1 MAKKHLFLRG
11 TIIRF
16 IYLSICFLAMN
27 KKFKNLFLAGAIVL
41 GLAGVAVSCTDY
53 DGDINDL
60 TERVKKLES
69 TVSDL
74 QTAINNGAVITDVT
88 PITNGVKVT
97 LSNGKSF
104 DVTNGKDGNDGKDGA
119 PGKDGS
125 VVTIGA
131 NGNWFIDGK
140 DTGFASKGDKGDKG
154 DPGKDGK
161 DGAPG
166 KDGKDG
172 NDGAPGTPGKDGVD
186 GKDALQIWYQPC
198 TDKSDANYGKWVKY
212 TYDPASKETTS
223 EVTNIDVFPEGT
235 ITAVYDEESGK
246 ITFHNVEGAKDGVVE
261 ISLLTTV
268 KSLALI
274 PEALMEGLGYIEFPY
289 AIAIPDE
296 ENDDLVFYSSGA
308 ADVTYRLNPE
318 NADVNANEWAFINRK
333 VKTIQMET
341 RSASDRKDLVSIVS
355 ENQKPV
361 VKGGEATFSIKLN
374 DFNGFPLQD
383 KLFGRDHDTDN
394 EPEDLKNDIIALQ
407 TYANGETITSDYA
420 YVGIAG
426 VYAYYGLIH
435 KDFTTEDVSPIDK
448 TPRWYRTKPIA
459 IEDPADDELF
469 APELPTPELLYTETL
484 DLKQYVTLGA
494 NGFMVDPALAEDLGI
509 DVNYKFELVNEKG
522 EVNKPFLG
530 IDKRTDQN
538 KFVTLSEDGVIAVD
552 PEFLNESTRPA
563 VNRTPQ
569 VKVTATT
576 TKGDKKYTLATCYIM
591 IRIVEKKVEP
601 EKPVT
606 YFWTATEHTVTFCGD
621 QVINFAN
628 PQTFCPDNT
637 GDNHK
642 NDKPKGDKLEV
653 TWEEVNKSVLGK
665 LGLSYE
671 AFLEAYNTDEYD
683 LYVLKI
689 DEKGDTTYLRANDP
703 TEYQLP
709 VGLSKIANAPE
720 EWATSTNVLSL
731 FVGKDVEIPSKGTIE
746 FVYKAKKNSK
756 KTPHVGFKFNYE
768 VTPKTPT
775 KHEHEFV
782 TPLKLILNPDYLLG
796 KMNVPVEARPES
808 KYIPSTKNYDEYA
821 GVRVKGKA
829 DADKNFTYSSSLI
842 EHFEEYGKN
851 IKIADDA
858 TISFEIMHSDN
869 TWKVNYADD
878 AYKFITPDGNVDKVE
893 FTAAEF
899 KAIIASPV
907 TSPDIKFMN
916 SILTE
921 DTAVL
926 VKVTEKCTSDA
937 DEITPATEKVG
948 YYYVVFQTPFKVVTS
963 NKDVEL
969 GTFKNEGDI
978 TYIPTDIKVVEKEN
992 EKNVIFTFDKA
1003 NAKMIATDYAK
1014 SQYGLNDLDGS
1025 VTFKKGNELTYP
1037 YENNTKD
1044 SFGGCLTYGSDTEGL
1059 YVAWDNLG
1067 TDLLVDKYADYNL
1080 VVKIGDL
1087 YTLDLKGK
1095 VTVLST
1101 ANTKAKWPNGIA
1113 DKNKNK

>member
-104 DVTNGKDGNDGKDGA
+104 DVTNGKDGNDGKD
-119 PGKDGS
+119 
-125 VVTIGA
+125 
-131 NGNWFIDGK
+131 
-140 DTGFASKGDKGDKG
+140 
-154 DPGKDGK
+154 
-161 DGAPG
+161 
-166 KDGKDG
+166 
-172 NDGAPGTPGKDGVD
+172 
-186 GKDALQIWYQPC
+186 ALQIWYQPC

-289 AIAIPDE
+289 GIIIPDE
-296 ENDDLVFYSSGA
+296 ENDTVVFYSSGVA
-308 ADVTYRLNPE
+308 NVTYRLNPE

-333 VKTIQMET
+333 VKTIQM
-341 RSASDRKDLVSIVS
+341 RSASDKKDLVSIVS

-374 DFNGFPLQD
+374 DFNHFPIQTW
-383 KLFGRDHDTDN
+383 FGPGADN
-394 EPEDLKNDIIALQ
+394 PEDLKNDIIALQ

-426 VYAYYGLIH
+426 LYAHYGLIH
-435 KDFTTEDVSPIDK
+435 KDFTKNDVSPIDK
-448 TPRWYRTKPIA
+448 TIRPYRSEPIA
-459 IEDPADDELF
+459 INNPADDELY

-484 DLKQYVTLGA
+484 DLKDYVTLLADGY
-494 NGFMVDPALAEDLGI
+494 NVKDALAEEIGV
-509 DVNYKFELVNEKG
+509 DVDYKFELVNEKG

-530 IDKRTDQN
+530 EDKRTDQN
-538 KFVTLSEDGVIAVD
+538 QFVVIEGSKIRVND
-552 PEFLNESTRPA
+552 KFLNESTRPA

-576 TKGDKKYTLATCYIM
+576 KLGDKEYTLATCYIM
-591 IRIVEKKVEP
+591 IRIVEEKVEP
-601 EKPVT
+601 EVPVVYYKT
-606 YFWTATEHTVTFCGD
+606 FTDHFVKFCGD
-621 QVINFAN
+621 NVIKFTTPMTA
-628 PQTFCPDNT
+628 CPDYT
-637 GDNHK
+637 D
-642 NDKPKGDKLEV
+642 DKLEV
-653 TWEEVNKSVLGK
+653 TWKEVNQTVLGG

-671 AFLEAYNTDEYD
+671 AFLQDYDTDN
-683 LYVLKI
+683 LYVLDIKKSA
-689 DEKGDTTYLRANDP
+689 DGQLDTTYV
-703 TEYQLP
+703 P
-709 VGLSKIANAPE
+709 VKQYTFPEGITFFVEAPE
-720 EWATSTNVLSL
+720 EWNTSTNVISL
-731 FVGKDVEIPSKGTIE
+731 LVDKNAKIPSDKTTIE
-746 FVYKAKKNSK
+746 FAYKAKKNSK
-756 KTPHVGFKFNYE
+756 KTPNVGFKFAYE
-768 VTPKTPT
+768 ISAKTPT
-775 KHEHEFV
+775 THEHEFV

-796 KMNVPVEARPES
+796 KMNVPVEAKPVS
-808 KYIPSTKNYDEYA
+808 KYIPSTENYDVYA

-829 DADKNFTYSSSLI
+829 DANKNFTYSSSLI

-851 IKIADDA
+851 INIADDA
-858 TISFEIMHSDN
+858 TISFEIMNSTAD
-869 TWKVNYADD
+869 WKVNYPKD
-878 AYKFITPDGNVDKVE
+878 AYKFITKDGNVDKVV

-899 KAIIASPV
+899 KAIIAAPA

-916 SILTE
+916 NILTE

-926 VKVTEKCTSDA
+926 VKVTETCTTEA
-937 DEITPATEKVG
+937 DVITPAKEKVG
-948 YYYVVFQTPFKVVTS
+948 YYYVVFQTPFKVITT
-963 NKDVEL
+963 NKDIEL
-969 GTFKNEGDI
+969 GTFKNEKDV
-978 TYIPTDIKVVEKEN
+978 TYIPTDVKVVEKEN
-992 EKNVIFTFDKA
+992 EAKVIFTFDPA
-1003 NAKMIATDYAK
+1003 TGTMIASDYAK
-1014 SQYGLNDLDGS
+1014 TQYGLNDLQGS
-1025 VTFKKGNELTYP
+1025 VEFKAGNALTYP
-1037 YENNTKD
+1037 YKD
-1044 SFGGCLTYGSDTEGL
+1044 NSKESFGGCLTYGENVTTKGL
-1059 YVAWDNLG
+1059 FVAWENLG

-1101 ANTKAKWPNGIA
+1101 ANTKAKWPGGIA
-1113 DKNKNK
+1113 DKNK

>member
-212 TYDPASKETTS
+212 TYDPATKQTTS
-223 EVTNIDVFPEGT
+223 EVTSIDVFPEGT

-289 AIAIPDE
+289 GIVIPDE
-296 ENDDLVFYSSGA
+296 ENDTIAFYSSGVA
-308 ADVTYRLNPE
+308 NVTYRLNPE

-333 VKTIQMET
+333 VKTIQM
-341 RSASDRKDLVSIVS
+341 RSASDKKDLVSIVS

-374 DFNGFPLQD
+374 DFNHFPIQTW
-383 KLFGRDHDTDN
+383 FGPGADN
-394 EPEDLKNDIIALQ
+394 PEDLKNDIIALQ

-426 VYAYYGLIH
+426 LYAHYGLIH
-435 KDFTTEDVSPIDK
+435 KDFTKNDVSPIDK
-448 TPRWYRTKPIA
+448 TIRPYRSEPIA
-459 IEDPADDELF
+459 INNPADDELY

-484 DLKQYVTLGA
+484 DLKDYVTLLADGY
-494 NGFMVDPALAEDLGI
+494 NVKDALAEEIGV
-509 DVNYKFELVNEKG
+509 DVDYKFELVNEKG

-530 IDKRTDQN
+530 EDKRTDQN
-538 KFVTLSEDGVIAVD
+538 QFVVIEGSKIRVND
-552 PEFLNESTRPA
+552 KFLNESTRPA

-576 TKGDKKYTLATCYIM
+576 KLGDKEYTLATCYIM
-591 IRIVEKKVEP
+591 IRIVEEKVEP
-601 EKPVT
+601 EVPVVYYKT
-606 YFWTATEHTVTFCGD
+606 FTDHFVKFCGD
-621 QVINFAN
+621 EVIKFTA
-628 PQTFCPDNT
+628 PKTACPDYT
-637 GDNHK
+637 A
-642 NDKPKGDKLEV
+642 DKLEV
-653 TWEEVNKSVLGK
+653 TWEEVNKSVLGG

-671 AFLEAYNTDEYD
+671 AFLEDYD
-683 LYVLKI
+683 TNNLYVLDIK
-689 DEKGDTTYLRANDP
+689 KGTDGQLDTTYV
-703 TEYQLP
+703 P
-709 VGLSKIANAPE
+709 VNQYTFPAGITYFAEAPE
-720 EWATSTNVLSL
+720 EWATSTNVISL
-731 FVGKDVEIPSKGTIE
+731 YVDKNAKIPSDKTEIE
-746 FVYKAKKNSK
+746 FAYKAKKNSK
-756 KTPHVGFKFNYE
+756 KTPNVGFKFAYE
-768 VTPKTPT
+768 ITPKTPT
-775 KHEHEFV
+775 KHEHDFV
-782 TPLKLILNPDYLLG
+782 TPVKLILNPDYLLG
-796 KMNVPVEARPES
+796 EKNVPVEAKPVS
-808 KYIPSTKNYDEYA
+808 KYIPSTENYNVYA

-829 DADKNFTYSSSLI
+829 GADKNFTYSSSLI

-1087 YTLDLKGK
+1087 YNLDLKGK

-1101 ANTKAKWPNGIA
+1101 KNTQTKWPNGRA
-1113 DKNKNK
+1113 DKK

>member
-104 DVTNGKDGNDGKDGA
+104 DVTNGKDGNDGA
-119 PGKDGS
+119 PG
-125 VVTIGA
+125 A
-131 NGNWFIDGK
+131 
-140 DTGFASKGDKGDKG
+140 
-154 DPGKDGK
+154 
-161 DGAPG
+161 
-166 KDGKDG
+166 
-172 NDGAPGTPGKDGVD
+172 PGKDGVD

-289 AIAIPDE
+289 GIVIPDE
-296 ENDDLVFYSSGA
+296 ENDTIAFYSSGVA
-308 ADVTYRLNPE
+308 NVTYRLNPE

-333 VKTIQMET
+333 VKTIQM
-341 RSASDRKDLVSIVS
+341 RSASDKKDLVSIVS

-374 DFNGFPLQD
+374 AFNHFPIQTW
-383 KLFGRDHDTDN
+383 FGPGADN
-394 EPEDLKNDIIALQ
+394 PEDLKNDIIALQ

-426 VYAYYGLIH
+426 LYAHYGLIH
-435 KDFTTEDVSPIDK
+435 KDFTKNDVSPIDK
-448 TPRWYRTKPIA
+448 TIRPYRSEPIA
-459 IEDPADDELF
+459 INNPADDELY

-484 DLKQYVTLGA
+484 DLKDYVTLLADGY
-494 NGFMVDPALAEDLGI
+494 NVKDALAEEIGV
-509 DVNYKFELVNEKG
+509 DVDYKFELVNEKG

-530 IDKRTDQN
+530 EDKRTDQN
-538 KFVTLSEDGVIAVD
+538 QFVVIEGSKIRVND
-552 PEFLNESTRPA
+552 KFLNESTRPA

-576 TKGDKKYTLATCYIM
+576 KLGDKEYTLATCYIM
-591 IRIVEKKVEP
+591 IRIVEEKVEP
-601 EKPVT
+601 EVPVVYYKT
-606 YFWTATEHTVTFCGD
+606 FTDHFVKFCGD
-621 QVINFAN
+621 NVIKFTTPMTA
-628 PQTFCPDNT
+628 CPDYT
-637 GDNHK
+637 D
-642 NDKPKGDKLEV
+642 DKLEV
-653 TWEEVNKSVLGK
+653 TWKEVNQTVLGG

-671 AFLEAYNTDEYD
+671 AFLQDYDTDN
-683 LYVLKI
+683 LYVLDIKKSA
-689 DEKGDTTYLRANDP
+689 DGQLDTTYV
-703 TEYQLP
+703 P
-709 VGLSKIANAPE
+709 VKQYTFPEGITFFVEAPE
-720 EWATSTNVLSL
+720 EWNTSTNVISL
-731 FVGKDVEIPSKGTIE
+731 LVDKNAKIPSDKTTIE
-746 FVYKAKKNSK
+746 FAYKAKKNSK
-756 KTPHVGFKFNYE
+756 KTPNVGFKFAYE
-768 VTPKTPT
+768 ISAKTPT
-775 KHEHEFV
+775 THEHNFV

-796 KMNVPVEARPES
+796 KMNVPVEAKPVS
-808 KYIPSTKNYDEYA
+808 KYIPSTENYDVYA

-829 DADKNFTYSSSLI
+829 DANKNFTYSSSLI

-851 IKIADDA
+851 INIADDA
-858 TISFEIMHSDN
+858 TISFEIMNSTAD
-869 TWKVNYADD
+869 WKVNYPKD
-878 AYKFITPDGNVDKVE
+878 AYKFITNDGNVVDKVV

-899 KAIIASPV
+899 KAIIASPA

-916 SILTE
+916 NILTE

-926 VKVTEKCTSDA
+926 VKVTETCTTEA
-937 DEITPATEKVG
+937 DVITPAKEKVG
-948 YYYVVFQTPFKVVTS
+948 YYYVVFQTPFKVITT
-963 NKDVEL
+963 NKDIEL
-969 GTFKNEGDI
+969 GTFKSDKDI

-992 EKNVIFTFDKA
+992 EANVIFTFDLA
-1003 NAKMIATDYAK
+1003 TGMMIASDHAK
-1014 SQYGLNDLDGS
+1014 TQYGLNDLPGS
-1025 VTFKKGNELTYP
+1025 VEFKAGNALTYP
-1037 YENNTKD
+1037 YKDNTKD
-1044 SFGGCLTYGSDTEGL
+1044 SFGGCLTYGKNETTHGL

-1067 TDLLVDKYADYNL
+1067 TDLLVDKYADYNV

-1101 ANTKAKWPNGIA
+1101 ANTKAKWPNGIS
-1113 DKNKNK
+1113 DKNK

>member
-1 MAKKHLFLRG
+1 
-11 TIIRF
+11 
-16 IYLSICFLAMN
+16 MN

-154 DPGKDGK
+154 DPGKDG
-161 DGAPG
+161 
-166 KDGKDG
+166 
-172 NDGAPGTPGKDGVD
+172 NDGAPGAPGKDGVD

-289 AIAIPDE
+289 GIVIPDE
-296 ENDDLVFYSSGA
+296 ENDTIAFYSSGVA
-308 ADVTYRLNPE
+308 NVTYRLNPE

-333 VKTIQMET
+333 VKTIQM
-341 RSASDRKDLVSIVS
+341 RSASDKKDLVSIVS

-374 DFNGFPLQD
+374 DFNHFPIQTW
-383 KLFGRDHDTDN
+383 FGPGADN
-394 EPEDLKNDIIALQ
+394 DPEDLKNDIIALQ

-420 YVGIAG
+420 YVGIG
-426 VYAYYGLIH
+426 GLYAHYGLIH
-435 KDFTTEDVSPIDK
+435 KDFTKNDVSPIDK
-448 TPRWYRTKPIA
+448 TIRPYRSEPIA
-459 IEDPADDELF
+459 INNPADDELY

-484 DLKQYVTLGA
+484 DLKDYVTLLAEGY
-494 NGFMVDPALAEDLGI
+494 NVEDALAEEIGV
-509 DVNYKFELVNEKG
+509 DVDYKFELVNEKG

-530 IDKRTDQN
+530 EDKRTDQN
-538 KFVTLSEDGVIAVD
+538 QFVVIEGSKIRVND
-552 PEFLNESTRPA
+552 KFLNESTRPA

-576 TKGDKKYTLATCYIM
+576 KLGDKEYTLATCYIM
-591 IRIVEKKVEP
+591 IRIVEKKVAP
-601 EKPVT
+601 EVPAVYYKTFTDHFVK
-606 YFWTATEHTVTFCGD
+606 FCGD
-621 QVINFAN
+621 EVIKFTA
-628 PQTFCPDNT
+628 PKTACPDYT
-637 GDNHK
+637 A
-642 NDKPKGDKLEV
+642 DKLEV
-653 TWEEVNKSVLGK
+653 TWEEVNKSVLGG

-671 AFLEAYNTDEYD
+671 AFLEDYD
-683 LYVLKI
+683 TNNLYVLDIK
-689 DEKGDTTYLRANDP
+689 KGTDGQLDTTYV
-703 TEYQLP
+703 P
-709 VGLSKIANAPE
+709 VNQYTFPAGITYFAEAPE
-720 EWATSTNVLSL
+720 EWATSTNVISL
-731 FVGKDVEIPSKGTIE
+731 YVDKNAKIPSDKTEIE
-746 FVYKAKKNSK
+746 FAYKAKKNSK
-756 KTPHVGFKFNYE
+756 KTPNVGFKFAYE
-768 VTPKTPT
+768 ITPKTPT
-775 KHEHEFV
+775 KHEHDFV
-782 TPLKLILNPDYLLG
+782 TPVKLILNPDYLLG
-796 KMNVPVEARPES
+796 EKNVPVEAKPVS
-808 KYIPSTKNYDEYA
+808 KYIPSTENYNVYA

-829 DADKNFTYSSSLI
+829 GADKNFTYSSSLI

-1087 YTLDLKGK
+1087 YNLDLKGK

-1101 ANTKAKWPNGIA
+1101 KNTQTKWPNGRA
-1113 DKNKNK
+1113 DKK

>member
-1 MAKKHLFLRG
+1 M
-11 TIIRF
+11 
-16 IYLSICFLAMN
+16 
-27 KKFKNLFLAGAIVL
+27 
-41 GLAGVAVSCTDY
+41 
-53 DGDINDL
+53 
-60 TERVKKLES
+60 
-69 TVSDL
+69 
-74 QTAINNGAVITDVT
+74 
-88 PITNGVKVT
+88 
-97 LSNGKSF
+97 
-104 DVTNGKDGNDGKDGA
+104 
-119 PGKDGS
+119 
-125 VVTIGA
+125 
-131 NGNWFIDGK
+131 
-140 DTGFASKGDKGDKG
+140 
-154 DPGKDGK
+154 
-161 DGAPG
+161 
-166 KDGKDG
+166 
-172 NDGAPGTPGKDGVD
+172 
-186 GKDALQIWYQPC
+186 
-198 TDKSDANYGKWVKY
+198 
-212 TYDPASKETTS
+212 
-223 EVTNIDVFPEGT
+223 FPEGT

-289 AIAIPDE
+289 GIIIPDE
-296 ENDDLVFYSSGA
+296 ENDTVVFYSSGVA
-308 ADVTYRLNPE
+308 NVTYRLNPE

-333 VKTIQMET
+333 VKTIQM
-341 RSASDRKDLVSIVS
+341 RSASDKKDLVSIVS

-374 DFNGFPLQD
+374 DFNHFPIQTW
-383 KLFGRDHDTDN
+383 FGPGADN
-394 EPEDLKNDIIALQ
+394 PEDLKNDIIALQ

-426 VYAYYGLIH
+426 LYAHYGLIH
-435 KDFTTEDVSPIDK
+435 KDFTKNDVSPIDK
-448 TPRWYRTKPIA
+448 TIRPYRSEPIA
-459 IEDPADDELF
+459 INNPADDELY

-484 DLKQYVTLGA
+484 DLKDYVTLLADGY
-494 NGFMVDPALAEDLGI
+494 NVKDALAEEIGV
-509 DVNYKFELVNEKG
+509 DVDYKFEFVNEKG

-530 IDKRTDQN
+530 EDKRTDQN
-538 KFVTLSEDGVIAVD
+538 QFVVIEGSKIRVND
-552 PEFLNESTRPA
+552 KFLNESTRPA

-576 TKGDKKYTLATCYIM
+576 KLGDKEYTLATCYIM
-591 IRIVEKKVEP
+591 IRIVEEKVEP
-601 EKPVT
+601 EVPVVYYKT
-606 YFWTATEHTVTFCGD
+606 FTDHFVKFCGD
-621 QVINFAN
+621 EVIKFTA
-628 PQTFCPDNT
+628 PKTACPDYT
-637 GDNHK
+637 A
-642 NDKPKGDKLEV
+642 DKLEV
-653 TWEEVNKSVLGK
+653 TWEEVNKSVLGG

-671 AFLEAYNTDEYD
+671 AFLEDYD
-683 LYVLKI
+683 TNNLYVLDIK
-689 DEKGDTTYLRANDP
+689 KGTDGQLDTTYV
-703 TEYQLP
+703 P
-709 VGLSKIANAPE
+709 VNQYTFPAGITYFAEAPE
-720 EWATSTNVLSL
+720 EWATSTNVISL
-731 FVGKDVEIPSKGTIE
+731 YVDKNAKIPSDKTEIE
-746 FVYKAKKNSK
+746 FAYKAKKNSK
-756 KTPHVGFKFNYE
+756 KTPNVGFKFAYE
-768 VTPKTPT
+768 ITPKTPT
-775 KHEHEFV
+775 KHEHDFV
-782 TPLKLILNPDYLLG
+782 TPVKLILNPDYLLG
-796 KMNVPVEARPES
+796 EKNVPVEAKPVS
-808 KYIPSTKNYDEYA
+808 KYIPSTENYNVYA

-829 DADKNFTYSSSLI
+829 GADKNFTYSSSLI

-1087 YTLDLKGK
+1087 YNLDLKGK

-1101 ANTKAKWPNGIA
+1101 KNTQTKWPNGRA
-1113 DKNKNK
+1113 DKK

>member
-1 MAKKHLFLRG
+1 MAKKQLFLRG

-140 DTGFASKGDKGDKG
+140 DTGFASKGDKGD
-154 DPGKDGK
+154 PGKDGK

-172 NDGAPGTPGKDGVD
+172 NDGAPGAPGKDGVD

-289 AIAIPDE
+289 GIVIPDE
-296 ENDDLVFYSSGA
+296 ENDTIAFYSSGVA
-308 ADVTYRLNPE
+308 NVTYRLNPE

-333 VKTIQMET
+333 VKTIQM
-341 RSASDRKDLVSIVS
+341 RSASDKKDLVSIVS

-374 DFNGFPLQD
+374 DFNHFPIQTW
-383 KLFGRDHDTDN
+383 FGPGADN
-394 EPEDLKNDIIALQ
+394 DPEDLKNDIIALQ

-420 YVGIAG
+420 YVGIG
-426 VYAYYGLIH
+426 GLYAHYGLIH
-435 KDFTTEDVSPIDK
+435 KDFTKNDVSPIDK
-448 TPRWYRTKPIA
+448 TIRPYRSEPIA
-459 IEDPADDELF
+459 INNPADDELY

-484 DLKQYVTLGA
+484 DLKDYVTLLAEGY
-494 NGFMVDPALAEDLGI
+494 NVEDALAEEIGV
-509 DVNYKFELVNEKG
+509 DVDYKFELVNEKG

-530 IDKRTDQN
+530 EDKRTDQN
-538 KFVTLSEDGVIAVD
+538 QFVVIEGSKIRVND
-552 PEFLNESTRPA
+552 KFLNESTRPA

-576 TKGDKKYTLATCYIM
+576 KLGDKEYTLATCYIM
-591 IRIVEKKVEP
+591 IRIVEKKVAP
-601 EKPVT
+601 EVPAVYYKTFTDHFVK
-606 YFWTATEHTVTFCGD
+606 FCGD
-621 QVINFAN
+621 EVIKFTA
-628 PQTFCPDNT
+628 PKTACPDYT
-637 GDNHK
+637 A
-642 NDKPKGDKLEV
+642 DKLEV
-653 TWEEVNKSVLGK
+653 TWEEVNKSVLGG

-671 AFLEAYNTDEYD
+671 AFLEDYD
-683 LYVLKI
+683 TNNLYVLDIK
-689 DEKGDTTYLRANDP
+689 KGTDGQLDTTYV
-703 TEYQLP
+703 P
-709 VGLSKIANAPE
+709 VNQYTFPAGITYFAEAPE
-720 EWATSTNVLSL
+720 EWATSTNVISL
-731 FVGKDVEIPSKGTIE
+731 YVDKNAKIPSDKTEIE
-746 FVYKAKKNSK
+746 FAYKAKKNSK
-756 KTPHVGFKFNYE
+756 KTPNVGFKFAYE
-768 VTPKTPT
+768 ITPKTPT
-775 KHEHEFV
+775 KHEHDFV
-782 TPLKLILNPDYLLG
+782 TPVKLILNPDYLLG
-796 KMNVPVEARPES
+796 EKNVPVEAKPVS
-808 KYIPSTKNYDEYA
+808 KYIPSTENYNVYA

-829 DADKNFTYSSSLI
+829 GADKNFTYSSSLI

-1087 YTLDLKGK
+1087 YNLDLKGK

-1101 ANTKAKWPNGIA
+1101 KNTQTKWPNGRA
-1113 DKNKNK
+1113 DKK

>member
-125 VVTIGA
+125 FVTIGA
-131 NGNWFIDGK
+131 NGNWFIDGE

-172 NDGAPGTPGKDGVD
+172 NDGAPGAPGKDGVD

-289 AIAIPDE
+289 GIVIPDE
-296 ENDDLVFYSSGA
+296 ENDTIAFYSSGVA
-308 ADVTYRLNPE
+308 NVTYRLNPE

-333 VKTIQMET
+333 VKTIQM
-341 RSASDRKDLVSIVS
+341 RSASDKKDLVSIVS

-374 DFNGFPLQD
+374 DFNHFPIQTW
-383 KLFGRDHDTDN
+383 FGPGADN
-394 EPEDLKNDIIALQ
+394 PEDLKNDIIALQ

-426 VYAYYGLIH
+426 LYAHYGLIH
-435 KDFTTEDVSPIDK
+435 KDFTKNDVSPIDK
-448 TPRWYRTKPIA
+448 TIRPYRSEPIA
-459 IEDPADDELF
+459 INNPADDELY

-484 DLKQYVTLGA
+484 DLKDYVTLLADGY
-494 NGFMVDPALAEDLGI
+494 NVKDALAEEIGV
-509 DVNYKFELVNEKG
+509 DVDYKFELVNEKG

-530 IDKRTDQN
+530 EDKRTDQN
-538 KFVTLSEDGVIAVD
+538 QFVVIEGSKIRVND
-552 PEFLNESTRPA
+552 KFLNESTRPA

-576 TKGDKKYTLATCYIM
+576 KLGDKEYTLATCYIM
-591 IRIVEKKVEP
+591 IRIVEKKVAP
-601 EKPVT
+601 EVPAVYYKTFTDHFVK
-606 YFWTATEHTVTFCGD
+606 FCGD
-621 QVINFAN
+621 EVIKFTA
-628 PQTFCPDNT
+628 PKTACPDYT
-637 GDNHK
+637 A
-642 NDKPKGDKLEV
+642 DKLEV
-653 TWEEVNKSVLGK
+653 TWEEVNKSVLGG

-671 AFLEAYNTDEYD
+671 AFLEDYD
-683 LYVLKI
+683 TNNLYVLDIK
-689 DEKGDTTYLRANDP
+689 KGTDGQLDTTYV
-703 TEYQLP
+703 P
-709 VGLSKIANAPE
+709 VNQYTFPAGITYFAEAPE
-720 EWATSTNVLSL
+720 EWATSTNVISL
-731 FVGKDVEIPSKGTIE
+731 YVDKNAKIPSDKTEIE
-746 FVYKAKKNSK
+746 FAYKAKKNSK
-756 KTPHVGFKFNYE
+756 KTPNVGFKFAYE
-768 VTPKTPT
+768 ITPKTPT
-775 KHEHEFV
+775 KHEHDFV
-782 TPLKLILNPDYLLG
+782 TPVKLILNPDYLLG
-796 KMNVPVEARPES
+796 EKNVPVEAKPVS
-808 KYIPSTKNYDEYA
+808 KYIPSTENYNVYA

-829 DADKNFTYSSSLI
+829 GADKNFTYSSSLI

-1087 YTLDLKGK
+1087 YNLDLKGK

-1101 ANTKAKWPNGIA
+1101 KNTQTKWPNGRA
-1113 DKNKNK
+1113 DKK

>member
-161 DGAPG
+161 DG
-166 KDGKDG
+166 
-172 NDGAPGTPGKDGVD
+172 NDGAPGAPGKDGVD

-289 AIAIPDE
+289 GIVIPDE
-296 ENDDLVFYSSGA
+296 ENDTIAFYSSGVA
-308 ADVTYRLNPE
+308 NVTYRLNPE

-333 VKTIQMET
+333 VKTIQM
-341 RSASDRKDLVSIVS
+341 RSASDKKDLVSIVS

-374 DFNGFPLQD
+374 DFNHFPIQTW
-383 KLFGRDHDTDN
+383 FGPGADN
-394 EPEDLKNDIIALQ
+394 DPEDLKNDIIALQ

-420 YVGIAG
+420 YVGIG
-426 VYAYYGLIH
+426 GLYAHYGLIH
-435 KDFTTEDVSPIDK
+435 KDFTKNDVSPIDK
-448 TPRWYRTKPIA
+448 TIRPYRSEPIA
-459 IEDPADDELF
+459 INNPADDELY

-484 DLKQYVTLGA
+484 DLKDYVTLLAEGY
-494 NGFMVDPALAEDLGI
+494 NVEDALAEEIGV
-509 DVNYKFELVNEKG
+509 DVDYKFELVNEKG

-530 IDKRTDQN
+530 EDKRTDQN
-538 KFVTLSEDGVIAVD
+538 QFVVIEGSKIRVND
-552 PEFLNESTRPA
+552 KFLNESTRPA

-576 TKGDKKYTLATCYIM
+576 KLGDKEYTLATCYIM
-591 IRIVEKKVEP
+591 IRIVEKKVAP
-601 EKPVT
+601 EVPAVYYKTFTDHFVK
-606 YFWTATEHTVTFCGD
+606 FCGD
-621 QVINFAN
+621 EVIKFTA
-628 PQTFCPDNT
+628 PKTACPDYT
-637 GDNHK
+637 A
-642 NDKPKGDKLEV
+642 DKLEV
-653 TWEEVNKSVLGK
+653 TWEEVNKSVLGG

-671 AFLEAYNTDEYD
+671 AFLEDYD
-683 LYVLKI
+683 TNNLYVLDIK
-689 DEKGDTTYLRANDP
+689 KGTDGQLDTTYV
-703 TEYQLP
+703 P
-709 VGLSKIANAPE
+709 VNQYTFPAGITYFAEAPE
-720 EWATSTNVLSL
+720 EWATSTNVISL
-731 FVGKDVEIPSKGTIE
+731 YVDKNAKIPSDKTEIE
-746 FVYKAKKNSK
+746 FAYKAKKNSK
-756 KTPHVGFKFNYE
+756 KTPNVGFKFAYE
-768 VTPKTPT
+768 ITPKTPT
-775 KHEHEFV
+775 KHEHDFV
-782 TPLKLILNPDYLLG
+782 TPVKLILNPDYLLG
-796 KMNVPVEARPES
+796 EKNVPVEAKPVS
-808 KYIPSTKNYDEYA
+808 KYIPSTENYNVYA

-829 DADKNFTYSSSLI
+829 GADKNFTYSSSLI

-1087 YTLDLKGK
+1087 YNLDLKGK

-1101 ANTKAKWPNGIA
+1101 KNTQTKWPNGRA
-1113 DKNKNK
+1113 DKK

>member
-104 DVTNGKDGNDGKDGA
+104 DVTNGKDGNDGA
-119 PGKDGS
+119 PG
-125 VVTIGA
+125 A
-131 NGNWFIDGK
+131 
-140 DTGFASKGDKGDKG
+140 
-154 DPGKDGK
+154 
-161 DGAPG
+161 
-166 KDGKDG
+166 
-172 NDGAPGTPGKDGVD
+172 PGKDGVD

-289 AIAIPDE
+289 GIVIPDE
-296 ENDDLVFYSSGA
+296 ENDTIAFYSSGVA
-308 ADVTYRLNPE
+308 NVTYRLNPE

-333 VKTIQMET
+333 VKTIQM
-341 RSASDRKDLVSIVS
+341 RSASDKKDLVSIVS

-374 DFNGFPLQD
+374 AFNHFPIQTW
-383 KLFGRDHDTDN
+383 FGPGADN
-394 EPEDLKNDIIALQ
+394 PEDLKNDIIALQ

-426 VYAYYGLIH
+426 LYAHYGLIH
-435 KDFTTEDVSPIDK
+435 KDFTKNDVSPIDK
-448 TPRWYRTKPIA
+448 TIRPYRSEPIA
-459 IEDPADDELF
+459 INNPADDELY

-484 DLKQYVTLGA
+484 DLKDYVTLLADGY
-494 NGFMVDPALAEDLGI
+494 NVKDALAEEIGV
-509 DVNYKFELVNEKG
+509 DVDYKFELVNEKG

-530 IDKRTDQN
+530 EDKRTDQN
-538 KFVTLSEDGVIAVD
+538 QFVVIEGSKIRVND
-552 PEFLNESTRPA
+552 KFLNESTRPA

-576 TKGDKKYTLATCYIM
+576 KLGDKEYTLATCYIM
-591 IRIVEKKVEP
+591 IRIVEEKVEP
-601 EKPVT
+601 EVPVVYYKT
-606 YFWTATEHTVTFCGD
+606 FTDHFVKFCGD
-621 QVINFAN
+621 NVIKFTTPMTA
-628 PQTFCPDNT
+628 CPDYT
-637 GDNHK
+637 D
-642 NDKPKGDKLEV
+642 DKLEV
-653 TWEEVNKSVLGK
+653 TWKEVNQTVLGG

-671 AFLEAYNTDEYD
+671 AFLQDYDTDN
-683 LYVLKI
+683 LYVLDIKKSA
-689 DEKGDTTYLRANDP
+689 DGQLDTTYV
-703 TEYQLP
+703 P
-709 VGLSKIANAPE
+709 VKQYTFPEGITFFVEAPE
-720 EWATSTNVLSL
+720 EWNTSTNVISL
-731 FVGKDVEIPSKGTIE
+731 LVDKNAKIPSDKTTIE
-746 FVYKAKKNSK
+746 FAYKAKKNSK
-756 KTPHVGFKFNYE
+756 KTPNVGFKFAYE
-768 VTPKTPT
+768 ISAKTPT
-775 KHEHEFV
+775 THEHEFV

-796 KMNVPVEARPES
+796 KMNVPVEAKPVS
-808 KYIPSTKNYDEYA
+808 KYIPSTENYDVYA

-829 DADKNFTYSSSLI
+829 DANKNFTYSSSLI

-851 IKIADDA
+851 INIADDA
-858 TISFEIMHSDN
+858 TISFEIMHSTAD
-869 TWKVNYADD
+869 WKVNYPDD
-878 AYKFITPDGNVDKVE
+878 AYKFITPEGNVVDKVV
-893 FTAAEF
+893 FTAEQF
-899 KAIIASPV
+899 KAIIANPA
-907 TSPDIKFMN
+907 TSPDIKFMKN
-916 SILTE
+916 ILTE

-926 VKVTEKCTSDA
+926 VKVTETCTTEA
-937 DEITPATEKVG
+937 DVITPAKEKVG
-948 YYYVVFQTPFKVVTS
+948 YYYVVFQTPFKVITT
-963 NKDVEL
+963 NKDIEL
-969 GTFKNEGDI
+969 GTFKNEKDV
-978 TYIPTDIKVVEKEN
+978 TYIPTDVKVVEKEN
-992 EKNVIFTFDKA
+992 EANVIFTFDPA
-1003 NAKMIATDYAK
+1003 TGTMIASDYAK
-1014 SQYGLNDLDGS
+1014 TQYGLNDLQGS
-1025 VTFKKGNELTYP
+1025 VEFKAGNALTYP
-1037 YENNTKD
+1037 YKD
-1044 SFGGCLTYGSDTEGL
+1044 NSKESFGGCLTYGENVTTKGL
-1059 YVAWDNLG
+1059 FVAWENLG

-1101 ANTKAKWPNGIA
+1101 ANTKAKWPNGID
-1113 DKNKNK
+1113 DKNK

>member
-1 MAKKHLFLRG
+1 M
-11 TIIRF
+11 
-16 IYLSICFLAMN
+16 
-27 KKFKNLFLAGAIVL
+27 
-41 GLAGVAVSCTDY
+41 
-53 DGDINDL
+53 
-60 TERVKKLES
+60 
-69 TVSDL
+69 
-74 QTAINNGAVITDVT
+74 
-88 PITNGVKVT
+88 
-97 LSNGKSF
+97 
-104 DVTNGKDGNDGKDGA
+104 
-119 PGKDGS
+119 
-125 VVTIGA
+125 
-131 NGNWFIDGK
+131 
-140 DTGFASKGDKGDKG
+140 
-154 DPGKDGK
+154 
-161 DGAPG
+161 
-166 KDGKDG
+166 
-172 NDGAPGTPGKDGVD
+172 
-186 GKDALQIWYQPC
+186 
-198 TDKSDANYGKWVKY
+198 
-212 TYDPASKETTS
+212 
-223 EVTNIDVFPEGT
+223 
-235 ITAVYDEESGK
+235 
-246 ITFHNVEGAKDGVVE
+246 
-261 ISLLTTV
+261 
-268 KSLALI
+268 
-274 PEALMEGLGYIEFPY
+274 
-289 AIAIPDE
+289 
-296 ENDDLVFYSSGA
+296 
-308 ADVTYRLNPE
+308 TYRLNPE

-333 VKTIQMET
+333 VKTIQM
-341 RSASDRKDLVSIVS
+341 RSASDKKDLVSIVS

-374 DFNGFPLQD
+374 DFNHFPIQTW
-383 KLFGRDHDTDN
+383 FGPGADN
-394 EPEDLKNDIIALQ
+394 PEDLKNDIIALQ

-426 VYAYYGLIH
+426 LYAHYGLIH
-435 KDFTTEDVSPIDK
+435 KDFTKNDVSPIDK
-448 TPRWYRTKPIA
+448 TIRPYRSEPIA
-459 IEDPADDELF
+459 INNPADDELY

-484 DLKQYVTLGA
+484 DLKDYVTLLADGY
-494 NGFMVDPALAEDLGI
+494 NVKDALAEEIGV
-509 DVNYKFELVNEKG
+509 DVDYKFEFVNEKG

-530 IDKRTDQN
+530 EDKRTDQN
-538 KFVTLSEDGVIAVD
+538 QFVVIEGSKIRVND
-552 PEFLNESTRPA
+552 KFLNESTRPA

-576 TKGDKKYTLATCYIM
+576 KLGDKEYTLATCYIM
-591 IRIVEKKVEP
+591 IRIVEEKVEP
-601 EKPVT
+601 EVPVVYYKT
-606 YFWTATEHTVTFCGD
+606 FTDHFVKFCGD
-621 QVINFAN
+621 EVIKFTA
-628 PQTFCPDNT
+628 PKTACPDYT
-637 GDNHK
+637 A
-642 NDKPKGDKLEV
+642 DKLEV
-653 TWEEVNKSVLGK
+653 TWEEVNKSVLGG

-671 AFLEAYNTDEYD
+671 AFLEDYD
-683 LYVLKI
+683 TNNLYVLDIK
-689 DEKGDTTYLRANDP
+689 KGTDGQLDTTYV
-703 TEYQLP
+703 P
-709 VGLSKIANAPE
+709 VNQYTFPAGITYFAEAPE
-720 EWATSTNVLSL
+720 EWATSTNVISL
-731 FVGKDVEIPSKGTIE
+731 YVDKNAKIPSDKTEIE
-746 FVYKAKKNSK
+746 FAYKAKKNSK
-756 KTPHVGFKFNYE
+756 KTPNVGFKFAYE
-768 VTPKTPT
+768 ITPKTPT
-775 KHEHEFV
+775 KHEHDFV
-782 TPLKLILNPDYLLG
+782 TPVKLILNPDYLLG
-796 KMNVPVEARPES
+796 EKNVPVEAKPVS
-808 KYIPSTKNYDEYA
+808 KYIPSTENYNVYA

-829 DADKNFTYSSSLI
+829 GADKNFTYSSSLI

-1080 VVKIGDL
+1080 GCQDR
-1087 YTLDLKGK
+1087 
-1095 VTVLST
+1095 
-1101 ANTKAKWPNGIA
+1101 
-1113 DKNKNK
+1113 

>member
-104 DVTNGKDGNDGKDGA
+104 DVTN
-119 PGKDGS
+119 
-125 VVTIGA
+125 
-131 NGNWFIDGK
+131 
-140 DTGFASKGDKGDKG
+140 
-154 DPGKDGK
+154 
-161 DGAPG
+161 
-166 KDGKDG
+166 GKDG

-289 AIAIPDE
+289 GIIIPDE
-296 ENDDLVFYSSGA
+296 ENDTVVFYSSGVA
-308 ADVTYRLNPE
+308 NVTYRLNPE

-333 VKTIQMET
+333 VKTIQM
-341 RSASDRKDLVSIVS
+341 RSASDKKDLVSIVS

-374 DFNGFPLQD
+374 DFNHFPIQTW
-383 KLFGRDHDTDN
+383 FGPGADN
-394 EPEDLKNDIIALQ
+394 DPEDLKNDIIALQ

-420 YVGIAG
+420 YVGIG
-426 VYAYYGLIH
+426 GLYAHYGLIH
-435 KDFTTEDVSPIDK
+435 KDFTKNDVSPIDK
-448 TPRWYRTKPIA
+448 TIRPYRSEPIA
-459 IEDPADDELF
+459 INNPADDELY

-484 DLKQYVTLGA
+484 DLKDYVTLLADGY
-494 NGFMVDPALAEDLGI
+494 NVKDALAEEIGV
-509 DVNYKFELVNEKG
+509 DVDYKFELVNEKG

-530 IDKRTDQN
+530 EDKRTDQN
-538 KFVTLSEDGVIAVD
+538 QFVVIEGSKIRVND
-552 PEFLNESTRPA
+552 KFLNESTRPA

-591 IRIVEKKVEP
+591 IRIVEKKVAP
-601 EKPVT
+601 EVPAVYYKTFTDHFVK
-606 YFWTATEHTVTFCGD
+606 FCGD
-621 QVINFAN
+621 EVIKFTA
-628 PQTFCPDNT
+628 PKTACPDYT
-637 GDNHK
+637 A
-642 NDKPKGDKLEV
+642 DKLEV
-653 TWEEVNKSVLGK
+653 TWEEVNKSVLGG

-671 AFLEAYNTDEYD
+671 AFLEDYD
-683 LYVLKI
+683 TNNLYVLDIK
-689 DEKGDTTYLRANDP
+689 KGTDGQLDTTYV
-703 TEYQLP
+703 P
-709 VGLSKIANAPE
+709 VNQYTFPAGITYFAEAPE
-720 EWATSTNVLSL
+720 EWATSTNVISL
-731 FVGKDVEIPSKGTIE
+731 YVDKNAKIPSDKTEIE
-746 FVYKAKKNSK
+746 FAYKAKKNSK
-756 KTPHVGFKFNYE
+756 KTPNVGFKFAYE
-768 VTPKTPT
+768 ITPKTPT
-775 KHEHEFV
+775 KHEHDFV
-782 TPLKLILNPDYLLG
+782 TPVKLILNPDYLLG
-796 KMNVPVEARPES
+796 EKNVPVEAKPVS
-808 KYIPSTKNYDEYA
+808 KYIPSTENYNVYA

-829 DADKNFTYSSSLI
+829 GADKNFTYSSSLI

-1087 YTLDLKGK
+1087 YNLDLKGK

-1101 ANTKAKWPNGIA
+1101 KNTQTKWPNGRA
-1113 DKNKNK
+1113 DKK

>member
-172 NDGAPGTPGKDGVD
+172 NDGAPGAPGKDGVD

-289 AIAIPDE
+289 GIIIPDE
-296 ENDDLVFYSSGA
+296 ENDTVVFYSSGVA
-308 ADVTYRLNPE
+308 NVTYRLNPE

-333 VKTIQMET
+333 VKTIQM
-341 RSASDRKDLVSIVS
+341 RSASDKKDLVSIVS

-374 DFNGFPLQD
+374 DFNHFPIQTW
-383 KLFGRDHDTDN
+383 FGPGADN
-394 EPEDLKNDIIALQ
+394 DPEDLKNDIIALQ

-420 YVGIAG
+420 YVGIG
-426 VYAYYGLIH
+426 GLYAHYGLIH
-435 KDFTTEDVSPIDK
+435 KDFTKNDVSPIDK
-448 TPRWYRTKPIA
+448 TIRPYRSEPIA
-459 IEDPADDELF
+459 INNPADDELY

-484 DLKQYVTLGA
+484 DLKDYVTLLADGY
-494 NGFMVDPALAEDLGI
+494 NVKDALAEEIGV
-509 DVNYKFELVNEKG
+509 DVDYKFELVNEKG

-530 IDKRTDQN
+530 EDKRTDQN
-538 KFVTLSEDGVIAVD
+538 QFVVIEGSKIRVND
-552 PEFLNESTRPA
+552 KFLNESTRPA

-576 TKGDKKYTLATCYIM
+576 KLGDKEYTLATCYIM
-591 IRIVEKKVEP
+591 IRIVEKKVAP
-601 EKPVT
+601 EVPAVYYKTFTDHFVK
-606 YFWTATEHTVTFCGD
+606 FCGD
-621 QVINFAN
+621 EVIKFTA
-628 PQTFCPDNT
+628 PKTACPDYT
-637 GDNHK
+637 A
-642 NDKPKGDKLEV
+642 DKLEV
-653 TWEEVNKSVLGK
+653 TWEEVNKSVLGG

-671 AFLEAYNTDEYD
+671 AFLEDYD
-683 LYVLKI
+683 TNNLYVLDIK
-689 DEKGDTTYLRANDP
+689 KGTDGQLDTTYV
-703 TEYQLP
+703 P
-709 VGLSKIANAPE
+709 VNQYTFPAGITYFAEAPE
-720 EWATSTNVLSL
+720 EWATSTNVISL
-731 FVGKDVEIPSKGTIE
+731 YVDKNAKIPSDKTEIE
-746 FVYKAKKNSK
+746 FAYKAKKNSK
-756 KTPHVGFKFNYE
+756 KTPNVGFKFAYE
-768 VTPKTPT
+768 ITPKTPT
-775 KHEHEFV
+775 KHEHDFV
-782 TPLKLILNPDYLLG
+782 TPVKLILNPDYLLG
-796 KMNVPVEARPES
+796 EKNVPVEAKPVS
-808 KYIPSTKNYDEYA
+808 KYIPSTENYNVYA

-829 DADKNFTYSSSLI
+829 GADKNFTYSSSLI

-858 TISFEIMHSDN
+858 TISFEIMNSTAD
-869 TWKVNYADD
+869 WKVNYPKD
-878 AYKFITPDGNVDKVE
+878 AYKFITKDGNVDKVV

-899 KAIIASPV
+899 KAIIAAPA

-916 SILTE
+916 NILTE

-926 VKVTEKCTSDA
+926 VKVTETCTTEA
-937 DEITPATEKVG
+937 DVITPAKEKVG
-948 YYYVVFQTPFKVVTS
+948 YYYVVFQTPFKVITT
-963 NKDVEL
+963 NKDIEL
-969 GTFKNEGDI
+969 GTFKNEKDV
-978 TYIPTDIKVVEKEN
+978 TYIPTDVKVVEKEN
-992 EKNVIFTFDKA
+992 EAKVIFTFDPA
-1003 NAKMIATDYAK
+1003 TGTMIASDYAK
-1014 SQYGLNDLDGS
+1014 TQYGLNDLQGS
-1025 VTFKKGNELTYP
+1025 VEFKAGNALTYP
-1037 YENNTKD
+1037 YKD
-1044 SFGGCLTYGSDTEGL
+1044 NSKESFGGCLTYGENVTTKGL
-1059 YVAWDNLG
+1059 FVAWENLG

-1101 ANTKAKWPNGIA
+1101 ANTKAKWPGGIA
-1113 DKNKNK
+1113 DKNK

>member
-1 MAKKHLFLRG
+1 
-11 TIIRF
+11 
-16 IYLSICFLAMN
+16 MN

-104 DVTNGKDGNDGKDGA
+104 DVTNGKDGNDGKDG
-119 PGKDGS
+119 S

-172 NDGAPGTPGKDGVD
+172 NDGAPGAPGKDGVD

-289 AIAIPDE
+289 GIVIPDE
-296 ENDDLVFYSSGA
+296 ENDTIAFYSSGVA
-308 ADVTYRLNPE
+308 NVTYRLNPE

-333 VKTIQMET
+333 VKTIQM
-341 RSASDRKDLVSIVS
+341 RSASDKKDLVSIVS

-374 DFNGFPLQD
+374 DFNHFPIQTW
-383 KLFGRDHDTDN
+383 FGPGADN
-394 EPEDLKNDIIALQ
+394 DPEDLKNDIIALQ

-420 YVGIAG
+420 YVGIG
-426 VYAYYGLIH
+426 GLYAHYGLIH
-435 KDFTTEDVSPIDK
+435 KDFTKNDVSPIDK
-448 TPRWYRTKPIA
+448 TIRPYRSEPIA
-459 IEDPADDELF
+459 INNPADDELY

-484 DLKQYVTLGA
+484 DLKDYVTLLAEGY
-494 NGFMVDPALAEDLGI
+494 NVEDALAEEIGV
-509 DVNYKFELVNEKG
+509 DVDYKFELVNEKG

-530 IDKRTDQN
+530 EDKRTDQN
-538 KFVTLSEDGVIAVD
+538 QFVVIEGSKIRVND
-552 PEFLNESTRPA
+552 KFLNESTRPA

-576 TKGDKKYTLATCYIM
+576 KLGDKEYTLATCYIM
-591 IRIVEKKVEP
+591 IRIVEKKVAP
-601 EKPVT
+601 EVPAVYYKTFTDHFVK
-606 YFWTATEHTVTFCGD
+606 FCGD
-621 QVINFAN
+621 EVIKFTA
-628 PQTFCPDNT
+628 PKTACPDYT
-637 GDNHK
+637 A
-642 NDKPKGDKLEV
+642 DKLEV
-653 TWEEVNKSVLGK
+653 TWEEVNKSVLGG

-671 AFLEAYNTDEYD
+671 AFLEDYD
-683 LYVLKI
+683 TNNLYVLDIK
-689 DEKGDTTYLRANDP
+689 KGTDGQLDTTYV
-703 TEYQLP
+703 P
-709 VGLSKIANAPE
+709 VNQYTFPAGITYFAEAPE
-720 EWATSTNVLSL
+720 EWATSTNVISL
-731 FVGKDVEIPSKGTIE
+731 YVDKNAKIPSDKTEIE
-746 FVYKAKKNSK
+746 FAYKAKKNSK
-756 KTPHVGFKFNYE
+756 KTPNVGFKFAYE
-768 VTPKTPT
+768 ITPKTPT
-775 KHEHEFV
+775 KHEHDFV
-782 TPLKLILNPDYLLG
+782 TPVKLILNPDYLLG
-796 KMNVPVEARPES
+796 EKNVPVEAKPVS
-808 KYIPSTKNYDEYA
+808 KYIPSTENYNVYA

-829 DADKNFTYSSSLI
+829 GADKNFTYSSSLI

-1087 YTLDLKGK
+1087 YNLDLKGK

-1101 ANTKAKWPNGIA
+1101 KNTQTKWPNGRA
-1113 DKNKNK
+1113 DKK

>member
-1 MAKKHLFLRG
+1 
-11 TIIRF
+11 
-16 IYLSICFLAMN
+16 MN

-289 AIAIPDE
+289 GIIIPDE
-296 ENDDLVFYSSGA
+296 ENDTVVFYSSGVA
-308 ADVTYRLNPE
+308 NVTYRLNPE

-333 VKTIQMET
+333 VKTIQM
-341 RSASDRKDLVSIVS
+341 RSASDKKDLVSIVS

-374 DFNGFPLQD
+374 DFNHFPIQTW
-383 KLFGRDHDTDN
+383 FGPGADN
-394 EPEDLKNDIIALQ
+394 DPEDLKNDIIALQ

-420 YVGIAG
+420 YVGIG
-426 VYAYYGLIH
+426 GLYAHYGLIH
-435 KDFTTEDVSPIDK
+435 KDFTKNDVSPIDK
-448 TPRWYRTKPIA
+448 TIRPYRSEPIA
-459 IEDPADDELF
+459 INNPADDELY

-484 DLKQYVTLGA
+484 DLKDYVTLLADGY
-494 NGFMVDPALAEDLGI
+494 NVKDALAEEIGV
-509 DVNYKFELVNEKG
+509 DVDYKFELVNEKG

-530 IDKRTDQN
+530 EDKRTDQN
-538 KFVTLSEDGVIAVD
+538 QFVVIEGSKIRVND
-552 PEFLNESTRPA
+552 KFLNESTRPA

-576 TKGDKKYTLATCYIM
+576 KLGDKEYTLATCYIM
-591 IRIVEKKVEP
+591 IRIVEEKVEP

-642 NDKPKGDKLEV
+642 NDDPKGDKLEV
-653 TWEEVNKSVLGK
+653 TWEEVNKTVLGK

-703 TEYQLP
+703 AEYQLP

-731 FVGKDVEIPSKGTIE
+731 FVGKEVEIPSKGTIE

-756 KTPHVGFKFNYE
+756 KTPHVGFKFNY
-768 VTPKTPT
+768 VITPKTPT
-775 KHEHEFV
+775 THEHDFV
-782 TPLKLILNPDYLLG
+782 TPVKLILNPDYLLG
-796 KMNVPVEARPES
+796 EKNVPVEAKPVS
-808 KYIPSTKNYDEYA
+808 LYIPSTENYNVYA

-829 DADKNFTYSSSLI
+829 GADKNFTYSSSLI

-858 TISFEIMHSDN
+858 TISFEIMHSTSD
-869 TWKVNYADD
+869 WKVNYADD
-878 AYKFITPDGNVDKVE
+878 AFKFITADGSNVDKVE

-899 KAIIASPV
+899 KAIIANPA

-937 DEITPATEKVG
+937 DVITPATEKVG

-969 GTFKNEGDI
+969 GTFKNEKDV
-978 TYIPTDIKVVEKEN
+978 TYIPTDVKVVEKEN
-992 EKNVIFTFDKA
+992 EAKVIFTFDPA
-1003 NAKMIATDYAK
+1003 TGTMIASDYAK
-1014 SQYGLNDLDGS
+1014 TQYGLNDLQGS
-1025 VTFKKGNELTYP
+1025 VEFKAGNALTYP
-1037 YENNTKD
+1037 YKD
-1044 SFGGCLTYGSDTEGL
+1044 NSKESFGGCLTYGENVTTKGL
-1059 YVAWDNLG
+1059 FVAWENLG

-1101 ANTKAKWPNGIA
+1101 ANTKAKWPGGIA
-1113 DKNKNK
+1113 DKNK

>member
-104 DVTNGKDGNDGKDGA
+104 DVTNGKDGNDGA

-131 NGNWFIDGK
+131 NGNWFIDGM

-172 NDGAPGTPGKDGVD
+172 NDGAPGAPGKDGVD

-289 AIAIPDE
+289 GIIIPDE
-296 ENDDLVFYSSGA
+296 ENDTVVFYSSGVA
-308 ADVTYRLNPE
+308 NVTYRLNPE

-333 VKTIQMET
+333 VKTIQM
-341 RSASDRKDLVSIVS
+341 RSASDKKDLVSIVS

-374 DFNGFPLQD
+374 DFNHFPIQTW
-383 KLFGRDHDTDN
+383 FGPGADN
-394 EPEDLKNDIIALQ
+394 DPEDLKNDIIALQ

-420 YVGIAG
+420 YVGIG
-426 VYAYYGLIH
+426 GLYAHYGLIH
-435 KDFTTEDVSPIDK
+435 KDFTKNDVSPIDK
-448 TPRWYRTKPIA
+448 TIRPYRSEPIA
-459 IEDPADDELF
+459 INNPADDELY

-484 DLKQYVTLGA
+484 DLKDYVTLLADGY
-494 NGFMVDPALAEDLGI
+494 NVKDALAEEIGV
-509 DVNYKFELVNEKG
+509 DVDYKFELVNEKG

-530 IDKRTDQN
+530 EDKRTDQN
-538 KFVTLSEDGVIAVD
+538 QFVVIEGSKIRVND
-552 PEFLNESTRPA
+552 KFLNESTRPA

-576 TKGDKKYTLATCYIM
+576 KLGDKEYTLATCYIM
-591 IRIVEKKVEP
+591 IRIVEKKVAP
-601 EKPVT
+601 EVPAVYYKTFTDHFVK
-606 YFWTATEHTVTFCGD
+606 FCGD
-621 QVINFAN
+621 EVIKFTA
-628 PQTFCPDNT
+628 PKTACPDYT
-637 GDNHK
+637 A
-642 NDKPKGDKLEV
+642 DKLEV
-653 TWEEVNKSVLGK
+653 TWEEVNKSVLGG

-671 AFLEAYNTDEYD
+671 AFLEDYD
-683 LYVLKI
+683 TNNLYVLDIK
-689 DEKGDTTYLRANDP
+689 KGTDGQLDTTYV
-703 TEYQLP
+703 P
-709 VGLSKIANAPE
+709 VNQYTFPAGITYFAEAPE
-720 EWATSTNVLSL
+720 EWATSTNVISL
-731 FVGKDVEIPSKGTIE
+731 YVDKNAKIPSDKTEIE
-746 FVYKAKKNSK
+746 FAYKAKKNSK
-756 KTPHVGFKFNYE
+756 KTPNVGFKFAYE
-768 VTPKTPT
+768 ITPKTPT
-775 KHEHEFV
+775 KHEHDFV
-782 TPLKLILNPDYLLG
+782 TPVKLILNPDYLLG
-796 KMNVPVEARPES
+796 EKNVPVEAKPVS
-808 KYIPSTKNYDEYA
+808 KYIPSTENYNVYA

-829 DADKNFTYSSSLI
+829 GADKNFTYSSSLI

-1087 YTLDLKGK
+1087 YNLDLKGK

-1101 ANTKAKWPNGIA
+1101 KNTQTKWPNGRA
-1113 DKNKNK
+1113 DKK

>member
-1 MAKKHLFLRG
+1 
-11 TIIRF
+11 
-16 IYLSICFLAMN
+16 MN

-69 TVSDL
+69 TVSAL

-154 DPGKDGK
+154 DPG
-161 DGAPG
+161 
-166 KDGKDG
+166 
-172 NDGAPGTPGKDGVD
+172 NDGAPGAPGKDGVD

-289 AIAIPDE
+289 GIVIPDE
-296 ENDDLVFYSSGA
+296 ENDTIAFYSSGVA
-308 ADVTYRLNPE
+308 NVTYRLNPE

-333 VKTIQMET
+333 VKTIQM
-341 RSASDRKDLVSIVS
+341 RSASDKKDLVSIVS

-374 DFNGFPLQD
+374 DFNHFPIQTW
-383 KLFGRDHDTDN
+383 FEPGADN
-394 EPEDLKNDIIALQ
+394 DPEDLKNDIIALQ

-420 YVGIAG
+420 YVGIG
-426 VYAYYGLIH
+426 GLYAHYGLIH
-435 KDFTTEDVSPIDK
+435 KDFTKNDVSPIDK
-448 TPRWYRTKPIA
+448 TIRPYRPEPIA
-459 IEDPADDELF
+459 INNPADDELY

-484 DLKQYVTLGA
+484 DLKDYVTLLAEGY
-494 NGFMVDPALAEDLGI
+494 NVEDALAEEIGV
-509 DVNYKFELVNEKG
+509 DVDYKFELVNEKG

-530 IDKRTDQN
+530 EDKRTDQN
-538 KFVTLSEDGVIAVD
+538 QFVVIEGSKIRVND
-552 PEFLNESTRPA
+552 KFLNESTRPA

-576 TKGDKKYTLATCYIM
+576 KLGDKEYTLATCYIM
-591 IRIVEKKVEP
+591 IRIVEKKVAP
-601 EKPVT
+601 EVPAVYYKTFTDHFVK
-606 YFWTATEHTVTFCGD
+606 FCGD
-621 QVINFAN
+621 EVIKFTA
-628 PQTFCPDNT
+628 PKTACPDYT
-637 GDNHK
+637 A
-642 NDKPKGDKLEV
+642 DKLEV
-653 TWEEVNKSVLGK
+653 TWEEVNKSVLGG

-671 AFLEAYNTDEYD
+671 AFLEDYD
-683 LYVLKI
+683 TNNLYVLDIK
-689 DEKGDTTYLRANDP
+689 KGTDGQLDTTYV
-703 TEYQLP
+703 P
-709 VGLSKIANAPE
+709 VNQYTFPAGITYFAEAPE
-720 EWATSTNVLSL
+720 EWATSTNVISL
-731 FVGKDVEIPSKGTIE
+731 YVDKNAKIPSDKTEIE
-746 FVYKAKKNSK
+746 FAYKAKKNSK
-756 KTPHVGFKFNYE
+756 KTPNVGFKFAYE
-768 VTPKTPT
+768 ITPKTPT
-775 KHEHEFV
+775 KHEHDFV
-782 TPLKLILNPDYLLG
+782 TPVKLILNPDYLLG
-796 KMNVPVEARPES
+796 EKNVPVEAKPVS
-808 KYIPSTKNYDEYA
+808 KYIPSTENYNVYA

-829 DADKNFTYSSSLI
+829 GADKNFTYSSSLI

-1087 YTLDLKGK
+1087 YNLDLKGK

-1101 ANTKAKWPNGIA
+1101 KNTQTKWPNGRA
-1113 DKNKNK
+1113 DKK

>member
-212 TYDPASKETTS
+212 TYDPATKQTTS
-223 EVTNIDVFPEGT
+223 EVTSIDVFPEGT

-289 AIAIPDE
+289 GIIIPDE
-296 ENDDLVFYSSGA
+296 ENDDYVFYSSGA

-333 VKTIQMET
+333 VKTIHMDT
-341 RSASDRKDLVSIVS
+341 RSASDKTDLVSIVS

-374 DFNGFPLQD
+374 DFNGFPVQRWLGSD
-383 KLFGRDHDTDN
+383 NDPGTDN

-426 VYAYYGLIH
+426 LYAYYGLIH

-494 NGFMVDPALAEDLGI
+494 NGYMVDPALAEDLGI

-642 NDKPKGDKLEV
+642 NDNPKGDKLEV

-731 FVGKDVEIPSKGTIE
+731 FVGKDVKIPSKGTIE

-775 KHEHEFV
+775 KHEHDFV
-782 TPLKLILNPDYLLG
+782 TPVKLILNPDYLLG
-796 KMNVPVEARPES
+796 SQNVPVETKPES
-808 KYIPSTKNYDEYA
+808 KFIPSVDGYTKYA

-829 DADKNFTYSSSLI
+829 GADKNFTYSSSLI

-893 FTAAEF
+893 FTAAQF
-899 KAIIASPV
+899 KAIIANPA

-937 DEITPATEKVG
+937 DVITPAKEKVG
-948 YYYVVFQTPFKVVTS
+948 YYYVVFQTPFKVITS

-969 GTFKNEGDI
+969 GTFKKEADL

-1003 NAKMIATDYAK
+1003 NGKMIATDYAK

-1080 VVKIGDL
+1080 VVRIGDL
-1087 YTLDLKGK
+1087 YNLDLKGK

-1101 ANTKAKWPNGIA
+1101 KNTQAKWPNGRS
-1113 DKNKNK
+1113 DKK

>member
-1 MAKKHLFLRG
+1 
-11 TIIRF
+11 
-16 IYLSICFLAMN
+16 MN

-104 DVTNGKDGNDGKDGA
+104 DVTNGKDGNDGA

-154 DPGKDGK
+154 DPGKDG
-161 DGAPG
+161 
-166 KDGKDG
+166 
-172 NDGAPGTPGKDGVD
+172 NDGAPGAPGKDGVD

-289 AIAIPDE
+289 GIVIPDE
-296 ENDDLVFYSSGA
+296 ENDTIAFYSSGVA
-308 ADVTYRLNPE
+308 NVTYRLNPE

-333 VKTIQMET
+333 VKTIQM
-341 RSASDRKDLVSIVS
+341 RSASDKKDLVSIVS

-374 DFNGFPLQD
+374 DFNHFPIQTW
-383 KLFGRDHDTDN
+383 FGPGADN
-394 EPEDLKNDIIALQ
+394 PEDLKNDIIALQ

-426 VYAYYGLIH
+426 LYAHYGLIH
-435 KDFTTEDVSPIDK
+435 KDFTKNDVSPIDK
-448 TPRWYRTKPIA
+448 TIRPYRSEPIA
-459 IEDPADDELF
+459 INNPADDELY

-484 DLKQYVTLGA
+484 DLKDYVTLLADGY
-494 NGFMVDPALAEDLGI
+494 NVKDALAEEIGV
-509 DVNYKFELVNEKG
+509 DVDYKFELVNEKG

-530 IDKRTDQN
+530 EDKRTDQN
-538 KFVTLSEDGVIAVD
+538 QFVVIEGSKIRVND
-552 PEFLNESTRPA
+552 KFLNESTRPA

-576 TKGDKKYTLATCYIM
+576 KLGDKEYTLATCYIM
-591 IRIVEKKVEP
+591 IRIVEEKVEP
-601 EKPVT
+601 EVPVVYYKT
-606 YFWTATEHTVTFCGD
+606 FTDHFVKFCGD
-621 QVINFAN
+621 EVIKFTA
-628 PQTFCPDNT
+628 PKTACPDYT
-637 GDNHK
+637 A
-642 NDKPKGDKLEV
+642 DKLEV
-653 TWEEVNKSVLGK
+653 TWEEVNKSVLGG

-671 AFLEAYNTDEYD
+671 AFLEDYD
-683 LYVLKI
+683 TNNLYVLDIK
-689 DEKGDTTYLRANDP
+689 KGTDGQLDTTYV
-703 TEYQLP
+703 P
-709 VGLSKIANAPE
+709 VNQYTFPAGITYFAEAPE
-720 EWATSTNVLSL
+720 EWATSTNVISL
-731 FVGKDVEIPSKGTIE
+731 YVDKNAKIPSDKTEIE
-746 FVYKAKKNSK
+746 FAYKAKKNSK
-756 KTPHVGFKFNYE
+756 KTPNVGFKFAYE
-768 VTPKTPT
+768 ITPKTPT
-775 KHEHEFV
+775 KHEHDFV
-782 TPLKLILNPDYLLG
+782 TPVKLILNPDYLLG
-796 KMNVPVEARPES
+796 EKNVPVEAKPVS
-808 KYIPSTKNYDEYA
+808 KYIPSTENYNVYA

-829 DADKNFTYSSSLI
+829 GADKNFTYSSSLI

-992 EKNVIFTFDKA
+992 EKNLIFTFDKA

-1087 YTLDLKGK
+1087 YNLDLKGK

-1101 ANTKAKWPNGIA
+1101 KNTQTKWPNGRA
-1113 DKNKNK
+1113 DKK

>member
-119 PGKDGS
+119 PG
-125 VVTIGA
+125 A
-131 NGNWFIDGK
+131 
-140 DTGFASKGDKGDKG
+140 
-154 DPGKDGK
+154 
-161 DGAPG
+161 
-166 KDGKDG
+166 
-172 NDGAPGTPGKDGVD
+172 PGKDGVD

-198 TDKSDANYGKWVKY
+198 TDKNDANYGKWVKY

-289 AIAIPDE
+289 GIIIPDE
-296 ENDDLVFYSSGA
+296 ENDTVVFYSSGVA
-308 ADVTYRLNPE
+308 NVTYRLNPE

-333 VKTIQMET
+333 VKTIQM
-341 RSASDRKDLVSIVS
+341 RSASDKKDLVSIVS

-374 DFNGFPLQD
+374 DFNHFPIQTW
-383 KLFGRDHDTDN
+383 FGPGADN
-394 EPEDLKNDIIALQ
+394 PEDLKNDIIALQ

-426 VYAYYGLIH
+426 LYAHYGLIH
-435 KDFTTEDVSPIDK
+435 KDFTKNDVSPIDK
-448 TPRWYRTKPIA
+448 TIRPYRSEPIA

-494 NGFMVDPALAEDLGI
+494 NGYMVDPALAEDLGI

-591 IRIVEKKVEP
+591 IRIVEKKVAP
-601 EKPVT
+601 EVPAVYYKTFTDHFVK
-606 YFWTATEHTVTFCGD
+606 FCGD
-621 QVINFAN
+621 EVIKFTA
-628 PQTFCPDNT
+628 PKTACPDYT
-637 GDNHK
+637 A
-642 NDKPKGDKLEV
+642 DKLEV
-653 TWEEVNKSVLGK
+653 TWEEVNKSVLGG

-671 AFLEAYNTDEYD
+671 AFLEDYD
-683 LYVLKI
+683 TNNLYVLDIK
-689 DEKGDTTYLRANDP
+689 KGTDGQLDTTYV
-703 TEYQLP
+703 P
-709 VGLSKIANAPE
+709 VNQYTFPAGITYFAEAPE
-720 EWATSTNVLSL
+720 EWATSTNVISL
-731 FVGKDVEIPSKGTIE
+731 YVDKNAKIPSDKTEIE
-746 FVYKAKKNSK
+746 FAYKAKKNSK
-756 KTPHVGFKFNYE
+756 KTPNVGFKFAYE
-768 VTPKTPT
+768 ITPKTPT
-775 KHEHEFV
+775 KHEHDFV
-782 TPLKLILNPDYLLG
+782 TPVKLILNPDYLLG
-796 KMNVPVEARPES
+796 EKNVPVEAKPVS
-808 KYIPSTKNYDEYA
+808 KYIPSTENYNVYA

-829 DADKNFTYSSSLI
+829 GADKNFTYSSSLI

-1087 YTLDLKGK
+1087 YNLDLKGK

-1101 ANTKAKWPNGIA
+1101 KNTQTKWPNGRA
-1113 DKNKNK
+1113 DKK

>member
-172 NDGAPGTPGKDGVD
+172 NDGAPGAPGKDGVD

-289 AIAIPDE
+289 GIVIPDE
-296 ENDDLVFYSSGA
+296 ENDTIAFYSSGVA
-308 ADVTYRLNPE
+308 NVTYRLNPE

-333 VKTIQMET
+333 VKTIQM
-341 RSASDRKDLVSIVS
+341 RSASDKKDLVSIVS

-374 DFNGFPLQD
+374 DFNHFPIQTW
-383 KLFGRDHDTDN
+383 FGPGADN
-394 EPEDLKNDIIALQ
+394 DPEDLKNDIIALQ

-420 YVGIAG
+420 YVGIG
-426 VYAYYGLIH
+426 GLYAHYGLIH
-435 KDFTTEDVSPIDK
+435 KDFTKNDVSPIDK
-448 TPRWYRTKPIA
+448 TIRPYRSEPIA
-459 IEDPADDELF
+459 INNPADDELY

-484 DLKQYVTLGA
+484 DLKDYVTLLAEGY
-494 NGFMVDPALAEDLGI
+494 NVEDALAEEIGV
-509 DVNYKFELVNEKG
+509 DVDYKFELVNEKG

-530 IDKRTDQN
+530 EDKRTDQN
-538 KFVTLSEDGVIAVD
+538 QFVVIEGSKIRVND
-552 PEFLNESTRPA
+552 KFLNESTRPA

-576 TKGDKKYTLATCYIM
+576 KLGDKEYTLATCYIM
-591 IRIVEKKVEP
+591 IRIVEKKVAP
-601 EKPVT
+601 EVPAVYYKTFTDHFVK
-606 YFWTATEHTVTFCGD
+606 FCGD
-621 QVINFAN
+621 EVIKFTA
-628 PQTFCPDNT
+628 PKTACPDYT
-637 GDNHK
+637 A
-642 NDKPKGDKLEV
+642 DKLEV
-653 TWEEVNKSVLGK
+653 TWEEVNKSVLGG

-671 AFLEAYNTDEYD
+671 AFLEDYD
-683 LYVLKI
+683 TNNLYVLDIK
-689 DEKGDTTYLRANDP
+689 KGTDGQLDTTYV
-703 TEYQLP
+703 P
-709 VGLSKIANAPE
+709 VNQYTFPAGITYFAEAPE
-720 EWATSTNVLSL
+720 EWATSTNVISL
-731 FVGKDVEIPSKGTIE
+731 YVDKNAKIPSDKTEIE
-746 FVYKAKKNSK
+746 FAYKAKKNSK
-756 KTPHVGFKFNYE
+756 KTPNVGFKFAYE
-768 VTPKTPT
+768 ITPKTPT
-775 KHEHEFV
+775 KHEHDFV
-782 TPLKLILNPDYLLG
+782 TPVKLILNPDYLLG
-796 KMNVPVEARPES
+796 EKNVPVEAKPVS
-808 KYIPSTKNYDEYA
+808 KYIPSTENYNVYA

-829 DADKNFTYSSSLI
+829 GADKNFTYSSSLI

-1087 YTLDLKGK
+1087 YNLDLKGK

-1101 ANTKAKWPNGIA
+1101 KNTQTKWPNGRA
-1113 DKNKNK
+1113 DKK

>member
-104 DVTNGKDGNDGKDGA
+104 DVTNGKDGNDGA
-119 PGKDGS
+119 PG
-125 VVTIGA
+125 A
-131 NGNWFIDGK
+131 
-140 DTGFASKGDKGDKG
+140 
-154 DPGKDGK
+154 
-161 DGAPG
+161 
-166 KDGKDG
+166 
-172 NDGAPGTPGKDGVD
+172 PGKDGVD

-289 AIAIPDE
+289 GIVIPDE
-296 ENDDLVFYSSGA
+296 ENDTLVFYSSGA

-333 VKTIQMET
+333 VKTIHMGT
-341 RSASDRKDLVSIVS
+341 RSASDKKDLVSIVS

-374 DFNGFPLQD
+374 DFNSFPIQTW
-383 KLFGRDHDTDN
+383 FGPGADN

-426 VYAYYGLIH
+426 LYAHYGLIH
-435 KDFTTEDVSPIDK
+435 KDFTKNDVSPIDSIR
-448 TPRWYRTKPIA
+448 PYRSQPIA
-459 IEDPADDELF
+459 INNLADDELY

-484 DLKQYVTLGA
+484 DLKDYVTLLAEGY
-494 NGFMVDPALAEDLGI
+494 NVKDALAEEIGV
-509 DVNYKFELVNEKG
+509 DVDYKFELVNEKG
-522 EVNKPFLG
+522 EVNEPFLG
-530 IDKRTDQN
+530 TDGRTDQN
-538 KFVTLSEDGVIAVD
+538 QFVVIEGSKIRVND
-552 PEFLNESTRPA
+552 KFLNESTRPA

-576 TKGDKKYTLATCYIM
+576 KLGDKEYTLATCYIM
-591 IRIVEKKVEP
+591 IRIVEEKVEP
-601 EKPVT
+601 EVPVVYYKT
-606 YFWTATEHTVTFCGD
+606 FTDHFVKFCGD
-621 QVINFAN
+621 NVIKFTSPMTA
-628 PQTFCPDNT
+628 CPDYT
-637 GDNHK
+637 D
-642 NDKPKGDKLEV
+642 DKLEV
-653 TWEEVNKSVLGK
+653 TWKEVNQTVLGG

-671 AFLEAYNTDEYD
+671 AFLQDYDTDN
-683 LYVLKI
+683 LYVLDIKKSA
-689 DEKGDTTYLRANDP
+689 DGQLDTTYV
-703 TEYQLP
+703 P
-709 VGLSKIANAPE
+709 VKQYTFPDGITFFVEAPE
-720 EWATSTNVLSL
+720 EWSTSTNVISL
-731 FVGKDVEIPSKGTIE
+731 LVDKNAKIPSDKTTIE
-746 FVYKAKKNSK
+746 FAYKAKKNSK
-756 KTPHVGFKFNYE
+756 KTPNVGFKFAYE
-768 VTPKTPT
+768 ISAKTPT
-775 KHEHEFV
+775 THEHEFV

-796 KMNVPVEARPES
+796 KMNVPVEAKPVS
-808 KYIPSTKNYDEYA
+808 KYIPSTENYDVYA

-829 DADKNFTYSSSLI
+829 DANKNFTYSSSLI

-851 IKIADDA
+851 INIADDA
-858 TISFEIMHSDN
+858 TISFEIMHSTAD
-869 TWKVNYADD
+869 WKVNYPDD
-878 AYKFITPDGNVDKVE
+878 AYKFITPEGNVVDKVV
-893 FTAAEF
+893 FTAEQF
-899 KAIIASPV
+899 KAIIANPA
-907 TSPDIKFMN
+907 TSPDIKFMKN
-916 SILTE
+916 ILTE

-926 VKVTEKCTSDA
+926 VKVTETCTTEA
-937 DEITPATEKVG
+937 DVITPAKKKVG
-948 YYYVVFQTPFKVVTS
+948 YYYVVFQTPFKVITT
-963 NKDVEL
+963 NKDIEL
-969 GTFKNEGDI
+969 GTFKNEKDT
-978 TYIPTDIKVVEKEN
+978 TYIPTDVKVVEKEN
-992 EKNVIFTFDKA
+992 EANLIFTFDPA
-1003 NAKMIATDYAK
+1003 TGTMIASDYAK
-1014 SQYGLNDLDGS
+1014 TQYGLNNLQGS
-1025 VTFKKGNELTYP
+1025 VEFKAGNALTYP
-1037 YENNTKD
+1037 YKD
-1044 SFGGCLTYGSDTEGL
+1044 NSKESFGGCLTYGENETTKGL
-1059 YVAWDNLG
+1059 FVAWENLG

-1113 DKNKNK
+1113 DKNK

>member
-172 NDGAPGTPGKDGVD
+172 NDGAPGAPGKDGVD

-289 AIAIPDE
+289 GIIIPDE
-296 ENDDLVFYSSGA
+296 ENDTVVFYSSGVA
-308 ADVTYRLNPE
+308 NVTYRLNPE

-333 VKTIQMET
+333 VKTIQM
-341 RSASDRKDLVSIVS
+341 RSASDKKDLVSIVS

-374 DFNGFPLQD
+374 DFNHFPIQTW
-383 KLFGRDHDTDN
+383 FGPGADN
-394 EPEDLKNDIIALQ
+394 DPEDLKNDIIALQ

-420 YVGIAG
+420 YVGIG
-426 VYAYYGLIH
+426 GLYAHYGLIH
-435 KDFTTEDVSPIDK
+435 KDFTKNDVSPIDK
-448 TPRWYRTKPIA
+448 TIRPYRSEPIA
-459 IEDPADDELF
+459 INNPADDELY

-484 DLKQYVTLGA
+484 DLKDYVTLLADGY
-494 NGFMVDPALAEDLGI
+494 NVKDALAEEIGV
-509 DVNYKFELVNEKG
+509 DVDYKFELVNEKG

-530 IDKRTDQN
+530 EDKRTDQN
-538 KFVTLSEDGVIAVD
+538 QFVVIEGSKIRVND
-552 PEFLNESTRPA
+552 KFLNESTRPA

-576 TKGDKKYTLATCYIM
+576 KLGDKEYTLATCYIM
-591 IRIVEKKVEP
+591 IRIVEEKVEP
-601 EKPVT
+601 EVPVVYYKT
-606 YFWTATEHTVTFCGD
+606 FTDHFVKFCGD
-621 QVINFAN
+621 EVIKFTA
-628 PQTFCPDNT
+628 PKTACPDYT
-637 GDNHK
+637 A
-642 NDKPKGDKLEV
+642 DKLEV
-653 TWEEVNKSVLGK
+653 TWEEVNKSVLGG

-671 AFLEAYNTDEYD
+671 AFLEDYD
-683 LYVLKI
+683 TNNLYVLDIK
-689 DEKGDTTYLRANDP
+689 KGTDGQLDTTYV
-703 TEYQLP
+703 P
-709 VGLSKIANAPE
+709 VNQYTFPAGITYFAEAPE
-720 EWATSTNVLSL
+720 EWATSTNVISL
-731 FVGKDVEIPSKGTIE
+731 YVDKNAKIPSDKTEIE
-746 FVYKAKKNSK
+746 FAYKAKKNSK
-756 KTPHVGFKFNYE
+756 KTPNVGFKFAYE
-768 VTPKTPT
+768 ITPKTPT
-775 KHEHEFV
+775 KHEHDFV
-782 TPLKLILNPDYLLG
+782 TPVKLILNPDYLLG
-796 KMNVPVEARPES
+796 EKNVPVEAKPDS
-808 KYIPSTKNYDEYA
+808 KYIPSTENYNVYA

-829 DADKNFTYSSSLI
+829 GADKNFTYSSSLI

-1087 YTLDLKGK
+1087 YNLDLKGK

-1101 ANTKAKWPNGIA
+1101 KNTQTKWPNGRA
-1113 DKNKNK
+1113 DKK

>member
-1 MAKKHLFLRG
+1 
-11 TIIRF
+11 
-16 IYLSICFLAMN
+16 MN

-212 TYDPASKETTS
+212 TYDPATKQTTS
-223 EVTNIDVFPEGT
+223 EVTSIDVFPEGT

-289 AIAIPDE
+289 GIVIPDE
-296 ENDDLVFYSSGA
+296 ENDTIAFYSSGVA
-308 ADVTYRLNPE
+308 NVTYRLNPE

-333 VKTIQMET
+333 VKTIQM
-341 RSASDRKDLVSIVS
+341 RSASDKKDLVSIVS

-374 DFNGFPLQD
+374 DFNHFPIQTW
-383 KLFGRDHDTDN
+383 FGPGADN
-394 EPEDLKNDIIALQ
+394 DPEDLKNDIIALQ

-426 VYAYYGLIH
+426 LYAHYGLIH
-435 KDFTTEDVSPIDK
+435 KDFTKEDVSPIDK
-448 TPRWYRTKPIA
+448 KVRAYRSQPIA
-459 IEDPADDELF
+459 INNPADDKLY
-469 APELPTPELLYTETL
+469 AELPTPELLYTETL
-484 DLKQYVTLGA
+484 DLKDYVTLLAEGY
-494 NGFMVDPALAEDLGI
+494 NVEDALAEEIGV
-509 DVNYKFELVNEKG
+509 DVDYKFELVNEKG

-552 PEFLNESTRPA
+552 PKFLSESTRPA

-601 EKPVT
+601 EKPVR
-606 YFWTATEHTVTFCGD
+606 YFWTATERTVKFCGD
-621 QVINFAN
+621 EVVKFAN
-628 PQTFCPDNT
+628 PQTFCPDYA

-642 NDKPKGDKLEV
+642 NDDPKGQKLEV
-653 TWEEVNKSVLGK
+653 TWEDINKVVLGK

-703 TEYQLP
+703 AEYQLP
-709 VGLSKIANAPE
+709 VGLDKIANAPE
-720 EWATSTNVLSL
+720 EWATSTNVISL
-731 FVGKDVEIPSKGTIE
+731 LVGKEVEIPSKGTIE
-746 FVYKAKKNSK
+746 FVYTAKKNSA
-756 KTPHVGFKFNYE
+756 KTPDLGFKFNYE
-768 VTPKTPT
+768 ITKKTPT
-775 KHEHEFV
+775 KHEHDFV
-782 TPLKLILNPDYLLG
+782 TPLELILNPDYLLG
-796 KMNVPVEARPES
+796 KKNVPVEALPPT
-808 KYIPSTKNYDEYA
+808 KYVPSDDKYDVYA

-829 DADKNFTYSSSLI
+829 GADKNFTYSSSLI

-851 IKIADDA
+851 IQIADDA
-858 TISFEIMHSDN
+858 TISFEIMHSTSD
-869 TWKVNYADD
+869 WKVNYADD
-878 AYKFITPDGNVDKVE
+878 AFKFITADGNVVDKVD
-893 FTAAEF
+893 FTADEF
-899 KAIIASPV
+899 NSIIAQHG
-907 TSPDIKFMN
+907 TSPDIKFMKAL
-916 SILTE
+916 LTE
-921 DTAVL
+921 DINVL

-948 YYYVVFQTPFKVVTS
+948 YYYVVFQTPFEVLT
-963 NKDVEL
+963 NKDKDIVL
-969 GTFKNEGDI
+969 GTFKMEKDT
-978 TYIPTDIKVVEKEN
+978 TYIPTDIKIVEKSN
-992 EKNVIFTFDKA
+992 NKNVIFNFNLA
-1003 NAKMIATDYAK
+1003 EGKMIATPYAK
-1014 SQYGLNDLDGS
+1014 SEYGLDDLDGS
-1025 VTFKKGNELTYP
+1025 ISFNSNPLTYP
-1037 YENNTKD
+1037 YADTED
-1044 SFGGCLTYGSDTEGL
+1044 SFGQNLTYGSDTDGFF
-1059 YVAWDNLG
+1059 VAWVNLG
-1067 TDLLVDKYADYNL
+1067 TDLLTDKYAQYNL
-1080 VVKIGDL
+1080 VVTVGDL
-1087 YTLDLKGK
+1087 YKLNLNGK

-1101 ANTKAKWPNGIA
+1101 ANTKKEWPNGRA
-1113 DKNKNK
+1113 DKIK

>member
-1 MAKKHLFLRG
+1 
-11 TIIRF
+11 
-16 IYLSICFLAMN
+16 MN

-289 AIAIPDE
+289 GIIIPDE
-296 ENDDLVFYSSGA
+296 ENDTVVFYSSGVA
-308 ADVTYRLNPE
+308 NVTYRLNPE

-333 VKTIQMET
+333 VKTIQM
-341 RSASDRKDLVSIVS
+341 RSASDKKDLVSIVS

-374 DFNGFPLQD
+374 DFNHFPIQTW
-383 KLFGRDHDTDN
+383 FGPGADN
-394 EPEDLKNDIIALQ
+394 DPEDLKNDIIALQ

-420 YVGIAG
+420 YVGIG
-426 VYAYYGLIH
+426 GLYAHYGLIH
-435 KDFTTEDVSPIDK
+435 KDFTKNDVSPIDK
-448 TPRWYRTKPIA
+448 TIRPYRSEPIA
-459 IEDPADDELF
+459 INNPADDELY

-484 DLKQYVTLGA
+484 DLKDYVTLLADGY
-494 NGFMVDPALAEDLGI
+494 NVKDALAEEIGV
-509 DVNYKFELVNEKG
+509 DVDYKFELVNEKG

-530 IDKRTDQN
+530 EDKRTDQN
-538 KFVTLSEDGVIAVD
+538 QFVVIEGSKIRVND
-552 PEFLNESTRPA
+552 KFLNESTRPA

-576 TKGDKKYTLATCYIM
+576 KLGDKEYTLATCYIM
-591 IRIVEKKVEP
+591 IRIVEEKVEP
-601 EKPVT
+601 EVPVVYYKT
-606 YFWTATEHTVTFCGD
+606 FTDHFVKFCGD
-621 QVINFAN
+621 EVIKFTA
-628 PQTFCPDNT
+628 PKTACPDYT
-637 GDNHK
+637 A
-642 NDKPKGDKLEV
+642 DKLEV
-653 TWEEVNKSVLGK
+653 TWEEVNKSVLGG

-671 AFLEAYNTDEYD
+671 AFLEDYD
-683 LYVLKI
+683 TNNLYVLDIK
-689 DEKGDTTYLRANDP
+689 KGTDGQLDTTYV
-703 TEYQLP
+703 P
-709 VGLSKIANAPE
+709 VNQYTFPAGITYFAEAPE
-720 EWATSTNVLSL
+720 EWATSTNVISL
-731 FVGKDVEIPSKGTIE
+731 YVDKNAKIPSDKTEIE
-746 FVYKAKKNSK
+746 FAYKAKKNSK
-756 KTPHVGFKFNYE
+756 KTPNVGFKFAYE
-768 VTPKTPT
+768 ITPKTPT
-775 KHEHEFV
+775 KHEHDFV
-782 TPLKLILNPDYLLG
+782 TPVKLILNPDYLLG
-796 KMNVPVEARPES
+796 EKNVPVEAKPVS
-808 KYIPSTKNYDEYA
+808 KYIPSTENYNVYA

-829 DADKNFTYSSSLI
+829 GADKNFTYSSSLI

-1087 YTLDLKGK
+1087 YNLDLKGK

-1101 ANTKAKWPNGIA
+1101 KNTQTKWPNGRA
-1113 DKNKNK
+1113 DKK

>member
-1 MAKKHLFLRG
+1 
-11 TIIRF
+11 
-16 IYLSICFLAMN
+16 MN

-131 NGNWFIDGK
+131 NGNWFIDGN

-154 DPGKDGK
+154 DPGKDG
-161 DGAPG
+161 
-166 KDGKDG
+166 
-172 NDGAPGTPGKDGVD
+172 NDGAPGAPGKDGVD

-212 TYDPASKETTS
+212 TYDPATKQTTS
-223 EVTNIDVFPEGT
+223 EVTSIDVFPEGT

-289 AIAIPDE
+289 GIVIPDE
-296 ENDDLVFYSSGA
+296 ENDTLVFYSSGA

-333 VKTIQMET
+333 VKTIHMAT
-341 RSASDRKDLVSIVS
+341 RSASDNKDLVSIVS
-355 ENQKPV
+355 ENQKPA

-374 DFNGFPLQD
+374 AFNNFPVQTWL
-383 KLFGRDHDTDN
+383 GRGDN

-426 VYAYYGLIH
+426 LYAHYDLIH
-435 KDFTTEDVSPIDK
+435 KDFTKEDVSPIDK
-448 TPRWYRTKPIA
+448 KVRAYRLNPIA
-459 IEDPADDELF
+459 INDPADDELF

-484 DLKQYVTLGA
+484 DLKDYVTLLAGGY
-494 NGFMVDPALAEDLGI
+494 NVDFALAEEIGV
-509 DVNYKFELVNEKG
+509 DVDYKFELVNEDG
-522 EVNKPFLG
+522 VVNEPFFG
-530 IDKRTDQN
+530 TDGRTDQN
-538 KFVTLSEDGVIAVD
+538 QFVVIEGSKIRVND
-552 PEFLNESTRPA
+552 KFLNESTRPA

-576 TKGDKKYTLATCYIM
+576 KLGDKVYTLATCYIM
-591 IRIVEKKVEP
+591 IKIVEEKVEP
-601 EKPVT
+601 EVPAVYYKTFTDHFVK
-606 YFWTATEHTVTFCGD
+606 FCGD
-621 QVINFAN
+621 EVIKFTA
-628 PQTFCPDNT
+628 PKTACPDYT
-637 GDNHK
+637 A
-642 NDKPKGDKLEV
+642 DKLEV
-653 TWEEVNKSVLGK
+653 TWEEVNKSVLGG

-671 AFLEAYNTDEYD
+671 AFLEDYD
-683 LYVLKI
+683 TNNLYVLDIK
-689 DEKGDTTYLRANDP
+689 KGTDGQLDTTYV
-703 TEYQLP
+703 P
-709 VGLSKIANAPE
+709 VNQYTFPAGITYFAEAPE
-720 EWATSTNVLSL
+720 EWATSTNVISL
-731 FVGKDVEIPSKGTIE
+731 YVDKNAKIPSDKTEIE
-746 FVYKAKKNSK
+746 FAYKAKKNSK
-756 KTPHVGFKFNYE
+756 KTPNVGFKFAYE
-768 VTPKTPT
+768 ITPKTPT
-775 KHEHEFV
+775 KHEHDFV
-782 TPLKLILNPDYLLG
+782 TPVKLILNPDYLLG
-796 KMNVPVEARPES
+796 EKNVPVEAKPVS
-808 KYIPSTKNYDEYA
+808 KYIPSTENYNVYA

-829 DADKNFTYSSSLI
+829 GADKNFTYSSSLI

-1003 NAKMIATDYAK
+1003 NAKMIATDHAK

-1067 TDLLVDKYADYNL
+1067 TYLLVDKYADYNL

-1087 YTLDLKGK
+1087 YNLDLKGK

-1101 ANTKAKWPNGIA
+1101 KNTQTKWPNGRA
-1113 DKNKNK
+1113 DKK

>member
-1 MAKKHLFLRG
+1 
-11 TIIRF
+11 
-16 IYLSICFLAMN
+16 MN

-53 DGDINDL
+53 DGDIDNL
-60 TERVKKLES
+60 TERVKKLEN

-104 DVTNGKDGNDGKDGA
+104 DVTNGKDGNDGAPGA

-154 DPGKDGK
+154 DPGKDG
-161 DGAPG
+161 
-166 KDGKDG
+166 
-172 NDGAPGTPGKDGVD
+172 NDGAPGAPGKDGVD

-289 AIAIPDE
+289 GIVIPDVE
-296 ENDDLVFYSSGA
+296 KDTAVFYSSGA
-308 ADVTYRLNPE
+308 ANVTYRLNPE

-333 VKTIQMET
+333 VKTIYMAT
-341 RSASDRKDLVSIVS
+341 RSASDNKDLVSIVS

-374 DFNGFPLQD
+374 AFNNFPVQTWL
-383 KLFGRDHDTDN
+383 GRGDN

-426 VYAYYGLIH
+426 LYAHYGLIH

-448 TPRWYRTKPIA
+448 EVRAYRLNPIA
-459 IEDPADDELF
+459 INDPADDELF

-484 DLKQYVTLGA
+484 DLKDYVTLLAEGY
-494 NGFMVDPALAEDLGI
+494 NVKNALAEEIGV
-509 DVNYKFELVNEKG
+509 DVDYKFELVNEDG
-522 EVNKPFLG
+522 VVNEPFFG
-530 IDKRTDQN
+530 KDGRTDQN
-538 KFVTLSEDGVIAVD
+538 QFVVIEGSKIRVND
-552 PEFLNESTRPA
+552 KFLNESTRPA

-576 TKGDKKYTLATCYIM
+576 KLGDKVYTLATCYIM

-775 KHEHEFV
+775 KHEHNFV

-796 KMNVPVEARPES
+796 KMNVPVEAKPVS
-808 KYIPSTKNYDEYA
+808 KYIPSTENYDVYA

-829 DADKNFTYSSSLI
+829 DLNKNFTYSSSLI

-851 IKIADDA
+851 INIADDA
-858 TISFEIMHSDN
+858 TISFEIMNSTAD
-869 TWKVNYADD
+869 WKVNYPKD
-878 AYKFITPDGNVDKVE
+878 AYKFITPDGNVDKVV
-893 FTAAEF
+893 FTAEQF
-899 KAIIASPV
+899 KAIIASPA

-916 SILTE
+916 NILTE

-926 VKVTEKCTSDA
+926 VKVTETCTSEA
-937 DEITPATEKVG
+937 DEITPAKEKVG
-948 YYYVVFQTPFKVVTS
+948 YYYVVFQTPFKVITT
-963 NKDVEL
+963 NKDIEL
-969 GTFKNEGDI
+969 GTFKSDKDI

-992 EKNVIFTFDKA
+992 EANVIFTFDLA
-1003 NAKMIATDYAK
+1003 TGMMIASDHAK
-1014 SQYGLNDLDGS
+1014 TQYGLNDLPGS
-1025 VTFKKGNELTYP
+1025 VEFKAGNALTYP
-1037 YENNTKD
+1037 YKDNTKD
-1044 SFGGCLTYGSDTEGL
+1044 SFGGCLTYGKNETTNGL
-1059 YVAWDNLG
+1059 FVAWDNLG
-1067 TDLLVDKYADYNL
+1067 TDLLVDKYADYNV

-1113 DKNKNK
+1113 DKNK

>member
-1 MAKKHLFLRG
+1 
-11 TIIRF
+11 
-16 IYLSICFLAMN
+16 MN

-104 DVTNGKDGNDGKDGA
+104 DVTNGKDGNDGA
-119 PGKDGS
+119 PG
-125 VVTIGA
+125 A
-131 NGNWFIDGK
+131 
-140 DTGFASKGDKGDKG
+140 
-154 DPGKDGK
+154 
-161 DGAPG
+161 
-166 KDGKDG
+166 
-172 NDGAPGTPGKDGVD
+172 PGKDGVD

-289 AIAIPDE
+289 GIVIPDE
-296 ENDDLVFYSSGA
+296 ENDTIAFYSSGVA
-308 ADVTYRLNPE
+308 NVTYRLNPE

-333 VKTIQMET
+333 VKTIQM
-341 RSASDRKDLVSIVS
+341 RSASDKKDLVSIVS

-374 DFNGFPLQD
+374 AFNHFPIQTW
-383 KLFGRDHDTDN
+383 FGPGADN
-394 EPEDLKNDIIALQ
+394 PEDLKNDIIALQ

-426 VYAYYGLIH
+426 LYAHYGLIH
-435 KDFTTEDVSPIDK
+435 KDFTKNDVSPIDK
-448 TPRWYRTKPIA
+448 TIRPYRSEPIA
-459 IEDPADDELF
+459 INNPADDELY

-484 DLKQYVTLGA
+484 DLKDYVTLLADGY
-494 NGFMVDPALAEDLGI
+494 NVKDALAEEIGV
-509 DVNYKFELVNEKG
+509 DVDYKFELVNEKG

-530 IDKRTDQN
+530 EDKRTDQN
-538 KFVTLSEDGVIAVD
+538 QFVVIEGSKIRVND
-552 PEFLNESTRPA
+552 KFLNESTRPA

-576 TKGDKKYTLATCYIM
+576 KLGDKEYTLATCYIM
-591 IRIVEKKVEP
+591 IRIVEEKVEP
-601 EKPVT
+601 EVPVVYYKT
-606 YFWTATEHTVTFCGD
+606 FTDHFVKFCGD
-621 QVINFAN
+621 NVIKFTTPMTA
-628 PQTFCPDNT
+628 CPDYT
-637 GDNHK
+637 D
-642 NDKPKGDKLEV
+642 DKLEV
-653 TWEEVNKSVLGK
+653 TWKEVNQTVLGG

-671 AFLEAYNTDEYD
+671 AFLQDYDTDN
-683 LYVLKI
+683 LYVLDIKKSA
-689 DEKGDTTYLRANDP
+689 DGQLDTTYV
-703 TEYQLP
+703 P
-709 VGLSKIANAPE
+709 VKQYTFPEGITFFVEAPE
-720 EWATSTNVLSL
+720 EWNTSTNVISL
-731 FVGKDVEIPSKGTIE
+731 LVDKNAKIPSDKTTIE
-746 FVYKAKKNSK
+746 FAYKAKKNSK
-756 KTPHVGFKFNYE
+756 KTPNVGFKFAYE
-768 VTPKTPT
+768 ISAKTPT
-775 KHEHEFV
+775 THEHNFV

-796 KMNVPVEARPES
+796 KMNVPVEAKPVS
-808 KYIPSTKNYDEYA
+808 KYIPSTENYDVYA

-829 DADKNFTYSSSLI
+829 DANKNFTYSSSLI

-851 IKIADDA
+851 INIADDA
-858 TISFEIMHSDN
+858 TISFEIMNSTAD
-869 TWKVNYADD
+869 WKVNYPKD
-878 AYKFITPDGNVDKVE
+878 AYKFITNDGNVVDKVV

-899 KAIIASPV
+899 KAIIASPA

-916 SILTE
+916 NILTE

-926 VKVTEKCTSDA
+926 VKVTEICTTEA
-937 DEITPATEKVG
+937 DVITPAKEKVG
-948 YYYVVFQTPFKVVTS
+948 YYYVVFQTPFKVITT
-963 NKDVEL
+963 NKDIEL
-969 GTFKNEGDI
+969 GTFKSDKDM
-978 TYIPTDIKVVEKEN
+978 TYIPTDIKVVEKEK
-992 EKNVIFTFDKA
+992 EANVIFTYDPTTGDMKA
-1003 NAKMIATDYAK
+1003 SDYAK
-1014 SQYGLNDLDGS
+1014 TQYGLNDLKGS
-1025 VTFKKGNELTYP
+1025 VEFKAGNALTYP
-1037 YENNTKD
+1037 YKDNTKD
-1044 SFGGCLTYGSDTEGL
+1044 SFGGCLTYGKNETTHGL

-1067 TDLLVDKYADYNL
+1067 TDLLVDKYADYNV
-1080 VVKIGDL
+1080 VVKIGEL

-1101 ANTKAKWPNGIA
+1101 ANTKAKWPNGIS
-1113 DKNKNK
+1113 DKNK

>member
-289 AIAIPDE
+289 GIIIPDE
-296 ENDDLVFYSSGA
+296 ENDTVVFYSSGVA
-308 ADVTYRLNPE
+308 NVTYRLNPE

-333 VKTIQMET
+333 VKTIQM
-341 RSASDRKDLVSIVS
+341 RSASDKKDLVSIVS

-374 DFNGFPLQD
+374 DFNHFPIQTW
-383 KLFGRDHDTDN
+383 FGPGADN
-394 EPEDLKNDIIALQ
+394 DPEDLKNDIIALQ

-420 YVGIAG
+420 YVGIG
-426 VYAYYGLIH
+426 GLYAHYGLIH
-435 KDFTTEDVSPIDK
+435 KDFTKNDVSPIDK
-448 TPRWYRTKPIA
+448 TIRPYRSEPIA
-459 IEDPADDELF
+459 INNPADDELY

-484 DLKQYVTLGA
+484 DLKDYVTLLADGY
-494 NGFMVDPALAEDLGI
+494 NVKDALAEEIGV
-509 DVNYKFELVNEKG
+509 DVDYKFELVNEKG

-530 IDKRTDQN
+530 EDKRTDQN
-538 KFVTLSEDGVIAVD
+538 QFVVIEGSKIRVND
-552 PEFLNESTRPA
+552 KFLNESTRPA

-576 TKGDKKYTLATCYIM
+576 KLGDKEYTLATCYIM
-591 IRIVEKKVEP
+591 IRIVEEKVEP
-601 EKPVT
+601 EVPVVYYKT
-606 YFWTATEHTVTFCGD
+606 FTDHFVKFCGD
-621 QVINFAN
+621 EVIKFTA
-628 PQTFCPDNT
+628 PKTACPDYT
-637 GDNHK
+637 A
-642 NDKPKGDKLEV
+642 DKLEV
-653 TWEEVNKSVLGK
+653 TWEEVNKSVLGG

-671 AFLEAYNTDEYD
+671 AFLEDYD
-683 LYVLKI
+683 TNNLYVLDIK
-689 DEKGDTTYLRANDP
+689 KGTDGQLDTTYV
-703 TEYQLP
+703 P
-709 VGLSKIANAPE
+709 VNQYTFPAGITYFAEAPE
-720 EWATSTNVLSL
+720 EWATSTNVISL
-731 FVGKDVEIPSKGTIE
+731 YVDKNAKIPSDKTEIE
-746 FVYKAKKNSK
+746 FAYKAKKNSK
-756 KTPHVGFKFNYE
+756 KTPNVGFKFAYE
-768 VTPKTPT
+768 ITPKTPT
-775 KHEHEFV
+775 KHEHDFV
-782 TPLKLILNPDYLLG
+782 TPVKLILNPDYLLG
-796 KMNVPVEARPES
+796 EKNVPVEAKPVS
-808 KYIPSTKNYDEYA
+808 KYIPSTENYNVYA

-829 DADKNFTYSSSLI
+829 GADKNFTYSSSLI

-1087 YTLDLKGK
+1087 YNLDLKGK

-1101 ANTKAKWPNGIA
+1101 KNTQTKWPNGRA
-1113 DKNKNK
+1113 DKK

>member
-1 MAKKHLFLRG
+1 
-11 TIIRF
+11 
-16 IYLSICFLAMN
+16 MN

-154 DPGKDGK
+154 DPGKDG
-161 DGAPG
+161 
-166 KDGKDG
+166 
-172 NDGAPGTPGKDGVD
+172 NDGAPGAPGKDGVD

-289 AIAIPDE
+289 GIVIPDE
-296 ENDDLVFYSSGA
+296 ENDTIAFYSSGVA
-308 ADVTYRLNPE
+308 NVTYRLNPE

-333 VKTIQMET
+333 VKTIQM
-341 RSASDRKDLVSIVS
+341 RSASDKKDLVSIVS

-374 DFNGFPLQD
+374 DFNHFPIQTW
-383 KLFGRDHDTDN
+383 FGSGADN
-394 EPEDLKNDIIALQ
+394 PEDLKNDIIALQ

-426 VYAYYGLIH
+426 LYAHYGLIH
-435 KDFTTEDVSPIDK
+435 KDFTKNDVSPIDK
-448 TPRWYRTKPIA
+448 TIRPYRSEPIA
-459 IEDPADDELF
+459 INNPADDELY

-484 DLKQYVTLGA
+484 DLKDYVTLLADGY
-494 NGFMVDPALAEDLGI
+494 NVKDALAEEIGV
-509 DVNYKFELVNEKG
+509 DVDYKFELVNEKG

-530 IDKRTDQN
+530 EDKRTDQN
-538 KFVTLSEDGVIAVD
+538 QFVVIEGSKIRVND
-552 PEFLNESTRPA
+552 KFLNESTRPA

-576 TKGDKKYTLATCYIM
+576 KLGDKEYTLATCYIM
-591 IRIVEKKVEP
+591 IRIVEEKVEP
-601 EKPVT
+601 EVPVVYYKT
-606 YFWTATEHTVTFCGD
+606 FTDHFVKFCGD
-621 QVINFAN
+621 EVIKFTA
-628 PQTFCPDNT
+628 PKTACPDYT
-637 GDNHK
+637 A
-642 NDKPKGDKLEV
+642 DKLEV
-653 TWEEVNKSVLGK
+653 TWEEVNKSVLGG

-671 AFLEAYNTDEYD
+671 AFLEDYD
-683 LYVLKI
+683 TNNLYVLDIK
-689 DEKGDTTYLRANDP
+689 KGTDGQLDTTYV
-703 TEYQLP
+703 P
-709 VGLSKIANAPE
+709 VNQYTFPAGITYFAEAPE
-720 EWATSTNVLSL
+720 EWATSTNVISL
-731 FVGKDVEIPSKGTIE
+731 YVDKNAKIPSDKTEIE
-746 FVYKAKKNSK
+746 FAYKAKKNSK
-756 KTPHVGFKFNYE
+756 KTPNVGFKFAYE
-768 VTPKTPT
+768 ITPKTPT
-775 KHEHEFV
+775 KHEHDFV
-782 TPLKLILNPDYLLG
+782 TPVKLILNPDYLLG
-796 KMNVPVEARPES
+796 EKNVPVEAKPVS
-808 KYIPSTKNYDEYA
+808 KYIPSTENYNVYA

-829 DADKNFTYSSSLI
+829 GADKNFTYSSSLI

-969 GTFKNEGDI
+969 GTFKNEKDV
-978 TYIPTDIKVVEKEN
+978 TYIPTDVKVVEKEN
-992 EKNVIFTFDKA
+992 EAKVIFTFDPA
-1003 NAKMIATDYAK
+1003 TGTMIASDYAK
-1014 SQYGLNDLDGS
+1014 TQYGLNDLQGS
-1025 VTFKKGNELTYP
+1025 VEFKAGNALTYP
-1037 YENNTKD
+1037 YKD
-1044 SFGGCLTYGSDTEGL
+1044 NSKESFGGCLTYGENVTTKGL
-1059 YVAWDNLG
+1059 FVAWENLG

-1101 ANTKAKWPNGIA
+1101 ANTKAKWPGGIA
-1113 DKNKNK
+1113 DKNK

>member
-1 MAKKHLFLRG
+1 
-11 TIIRF
+11 
-16 IYLSICFLAMN
+16 MN

-172 NDGAPGTPGKDGVD
+172 NDGAPGAPGKDGVD

-198 TDKSDANYGKWVKY
+198 TDKSDANYGKWVKH

-289 AIAIPDE
+289 GIIIPDE
-296 ENDDLVFYSSGA
+296 ENDTVVFYSSGVA
-308 ADVTYRLNPE
+308 NVTYRLNPE

-333 VKTIQMET
+333 VKTIQM
-341 RSASDRKDLVSIVS
+341 RSASDKKDLVSIVS

-374 DFNGFPLQD
+374 DFNHFPIQTW
-383 KLFGRDHDTDN
+383 FGPGADN
-394 EPEDLKNDIIALQ
+394 DPEDLKNDIIALQ

-420 YVGIAG
+420 YVGIG
-426 VYAYYGLIH
+426 GLYAHYGLIH
-435 KDFTTEDVSPIDK
+435 KDFTKNDVSPIDK
-448 TPRWYRTKPIA
+448 TIRPYRSEPIA
-459 IEDPADDELF
+459 INNPADDELY

-484 DLKQYVTLGA
+484 DLKDYVTLLADGY
-494 NGFMVDPALAEDLGI
+494 NVKDALAEEIGV
-509 DVNYKFELVNEKG
+509 DVDYKFELVNEKG

-530 IDKRTDQN
+530 EDKRTDQN
-538 KFVTLSEDGVIAVD
+538 QFVVIEGSKIRVND
-552 PEFLNESTRPA
+552 KFLNESTRPA

-576 TKGDKKYTLATCYIM
+576 KLGDKEYTLATCYIM
-591 IRIVEKKVEP
+591 IRIVEKKVAP
-601 EKPVT
+601 EVPAVYYKTFTDHFVK
-606 YFWTATEHTVTFCGD
+606 FCGD
-621 QVINFAN
+621 EVIKFTA
-628 PQTFCPDNT
+628 PKTACPDYT
-637 GDNHK
+637 A
-642 NDKPKGDKLEV
+642 DKLEV
-653 TWEEVNKSVLGK
+653 TWEEVNKSVLGG

-671 AFLEAYNTDEYD
+671 AFLEDYD
-683 LYVLKI
+683 TNNLYVLDIK
-689 DEKGDTTYLRANDP
+689 KGTDGQLDTTYV
-703 TEYQLP
+703 P
-709 VGLSKIANAPE
+709 VNQYTFPAGITYFAEAPE
-720 EWATSTNVLSL
+720 EWATSTNVISL
-731 FVGKDVEIPSKGTIE
+731 YVDKNAKIPSDKTEIE
-746 FVYKAKKNSK
+746 FAYKAKKNSK
-756 KTPHVGFKFNYE
+756 KTPNVGFKFAYE
-768 VTPKTPT
+768 ITPKTPT
-775 KHEHEFV
+775 KHEHDFV
-782 TPLKLILNPDYLLG
+782 TPVKLILNPDYLLG
-796 KMNVPVEARPES
+796 EKNVPVEAKPVS
-808 KYIPSTKNYDEYA
+808 KYIPSTENYNVYA

-829 DADKNFTYSSSLI
+829 GADKNFTYSSSLI

-1067 TDLLVDKYADYNL
+1067 TYLLVDKYADYNL

-1087 YTLDLKGK
+1087 YNLDLKGK

-1101 ANTKAKWPNGIA
+1101 KNTQTKWPNGRA
-1113 DKNKNK
+1113 DKK

>member
-1 MAKKHLFLRG
+1 
-11 TIIRF
+11 
-16 IYLSICFLAMN
+16 MN

-104 DVTNGKDGNDGKDGA
+104 DVTNGKDGNDGA
-119 PGKDGS
+119 PG
-125 VVTIGA
+125 A
-131 NGNWFIDGK
+131 
-140 DTGFASKGDKGDKG
+140 
-154 DPGKDGK
+154 
-161 DGAPG
+161 
-166 KDGKDG
+166 
-172 NDGAPGTPGKDGVD
+172 PGKDGVD

-289 AIAIPDE
+289 GIIIPDE
-296 ENDDLVFYSSGA
+296 ENDTVVFYSSGV

-333 VKTIQMET
+333 VKTIQM
-341 RSASDRKDLVSIVS
+341 RSASDKKDLVSIVS

-374 DFNGFPLQD
+374 DFNHFPIQTW
-383 KLFGRDHDTDN
+383 FGPGADN
-394 EPEDLKNDIIALQ
+394 PEDLKNDIIALQ

-426 VYAYYGLIH
+426 LYAHYGLIH
-435 KDFTTEDVSPIDK
+435 KDFTKNDVSPIDK
-448 TPRWYRTKPIA
+448 TIRPYRSEPIA
-459 IEDPADDELF
+459 INNPADDELY

-484 DLKQYVTLGA
+484 DLKDYVTLLADGY
-494 NGFMVDPALAEDLGI
+494 NVKDALAEEIGV
-509 DVNYKFELVNEKG
+509 DVDYKFELVNEKG

-530 IDKRTDQN
+530 EDKRTDQN
-538 KFVTLSEDGVIAVD
+538 QFVVIEGSKIRVND
-552 PEFLNESTRPA
+552 KFLNESTRPA

-576 TKGDKKYTLATCYIM
+576 KLGDKEYTLATCYIM
-591 IRIVEKKVEP
+591 IRIVEEKVEP
-601 EKPVT
+601 EVPVVYYKT
-606 YFWTATEHTVTFCGD
+606 FTDHFVKFCGD
-621 QVINFAN
+621 NVIKFTTPMTA
-628 PQTFCPDNT
+628 CPDYT
-637 GDNHK
+637 D
-642 NDKPKGDKLEV
+642 DKLEV
-653 TWEEVNKSVLGK
+653 TWKEVNQTVLGG

-671 AFLEAYNTDEYD
+671 AFLQDYDTDN
-683 LYVLKI
+683 LYVLDIKKSA
-689 DEKGDTTYLRANDP
+689 DGQLDTTYV
-703 TEYQLP
+703 P
-709 VGLSKIANAPE
+709 VKQYTFPEGITFFVEAPE
-720 EWATSTNVLSL
+720 EWNTSTNVISL
-731 FVGKDVEIPSKGTIE
+731 LVDKNAKIPSDKTTIE
-746 FVYKAKKNSK
+746 FAYKAKKNSK
-756 KTPHVGFKFNYE
+756 KTPNVGFKFAYE
-768 VTPKTPT
+768 ISAKTPT
-775 KHEHEFV
+775 THEHEFV

-796 KMNVPVEARPES
+796 KMNVPVEAKPVS
-808 KYIPSTKNYDEYA
+808 KYIPSTENYDVYA

-829 DADKNFTYSSSLI
+829 DANKNFTYSSSLI

-851 IKIADDA
+851 INIADDA
-858 TISFEIMHSDN
+858 TISFEIMNSTAD
-869 TWKVNYADD
+869 WKVNYPKD
-878 AYKFITPDGNVDKVE
+878 AYKFITKDGNVDKVV

-899 KAIIASPV
+899 KAIIVAPA

-916 SILTE
+916 NILTE

-926 VKVTEKCTSDA
+926 VKVTETCTTEA
-937 DEITPATEKVG
+937 DVITPANEKVG
-948 YYYVVFQTPFKVVTS
+948 YYYVVFQTPFKVITT
-963 NKDVEL
+963 NKDIEL
-969 GTFKNEGDI
+969 GTFKNEKDV
-978 TYIPTDIKVVEKEN
+978 TYIPTDVKVVEKEN
-992 EKNVIFTFDKA
+992 EAKVIFTFDPA
-1003 NAKMIATDYAK
+1003 TGTMIASDYAK
-1014 SQYGLNDLDGS
+1014 TQYGLNDLQGS
-1025 VTFKKGNELTYP
+1025 VEFKAGNALTYP
-1037 YENNTKD
+1037 YKD
-1044 SFGGCLTYGSDTEGL
+1044 NSKESFGGCLTYGENVTTKGL
-1059 YVAWDNLG
+1059 FVAWENLG

-1101 ANTKAKWPNGIA
+1101 ANTKAKWPGGIA
-1113 DKNKNK
+1113 DKNK

>member
-1 MAKKHLFLRG
+1 
-11 TIIRF
+11 
-16 IYLSICFLAMN
+16 MN

-104 DVTNGKDGNDGKDGA
+104 DVTNGKDGNDGA

-154 DPGKDGK
+154 DPGKDG
-161 DGAPG
+161 
-166 KDGKDG
+166 
-172 NDGAPGTPGKDGVD
+172 NDGAPGAPGKDGVD

-289 AIAIPDE
+289 GIVIPDE
-296 ENDDLVFYSSGA
+296 ENDTLVFYSSGA

-333 VKTIQMET
+333 VKTIQM
-341 RSASDRKDLVSIVS
+341 RSASDKKDLVSIVS

-374 DFNGFPLQD
+374 AFNHFPIQTW
-383 KLFGRDHDTDN
+383 FGPGADN
-394 EPEDLKNDIIALQ
+394 PEDLKNDIIALQ

-426 VYAYYGLIH
+426 LYAHYGLIH
-435 KDFTTEDVSPIDK
+435 KDFTKNDVSPIDK
-448 TPRWYRTKPIA
+448 TIRPYRSEPIA
-459 IEDPADDELF
+459 INNPADDELY

-484 DLKQYVTLGA
+484 DLKDYVTLLADGY
-494 NGFMVDPALAEDLGI
+494 NVKDALAEEIGV
-509 DVNYKFELVNEKG
+509 DVDYKFELVNEKG

-530 IDKRTDQN
+530 EDKRTDQN
-538 KFVTLSEDGVIAVD
+538 QFVVIEGSKIRVND
-552 PEFLNESTRPA
+552 KFLNESTRPA

-576 TKGDKKYTLATCYIM
+576 KIGDKEYTLATCYIM
-591 IRIVEKKVEP
+591 IRIVEEKVEP

-642 NDKPKGDKLEV
+642 NDDPKGDKLEV
-653 TWEEVNKSVLGK
+653 TWEEVNKTVLGK

-703 TEYQLP
+703 AEYQLP
-709 VGLSKIANAPE
+709 V
-720 EWATSTNVLSL
+720 
-731 FVGKDVEIPSKGTIE
+731 
-746 FVYKAKKNSK
+746 
-756 KTPHVGFKFNYE
+756 
-768 VTPKTPT
+768 
-775 KHEHEFV
+775 
-782 TPLKLILNPDYLLG
+782 
-796 KMNVPVEARPES
+796 
-808 KYIPSTKNYDEYA
+808 
-821 GVRVKGKA
+821 
-829 DADKNFTYSSSLI
+829 
-842 EHFEEYGKN
+842 
-851 IKIADDA
+851 
-858 TISFEIMHSDN
+858 
-869 TWKVNYADD
+869 
-878 AYKFITPDGNVDKVE
+878 
-893 FTAAEF
+893 
-899 KAIIASPV
+899 
-907 TSPDIKFMN
+907 
-916 SILTE
+916 
-921 DTAVL
+921 
-926 VKVTEKCTSDA
+926 
-937 DEITPATEKVG
+937 
-948 YYYVVFQTPFKVVTS
+948 
-963 NKDVEL
+963 
-969 GTFKNEGDI
+969 
-978 TYIPTDIKVVEKEN
+978 
-992 EKNVIFTFDKA
+992 
-1003 NAKMIATDYAK
+1003 
-1014 SQYGLNDLDGS
+1014 
-1025 VTFKKGNELTYP
+1025 
-1037 YENNTKD
+1037 
-1044 SFGGCLTYGSDTEGL
+1044 
-1059 YVAWDNLG
+1059 
-1067 TDLLVDKYADYNL
+1067 
-1080 VVKIGDL
+1080 
-1087 YTLDLKGK
+1087 
-1095 VTVLST
+1095 
-1101 ANTKAKWPNGIA
+1101 
-1113 DKNKNK
+1113 

>member
-104 DVTNGKDGNDGKDGA
+104 DVTNGKDGNDGA
-119 PGKDGS
+119 PG
-125 VVTIGA
+125 A
-131 NGNWFIDGK
+131 
-140 DTGFASKGDKGDKG
+140 
-154 DPGKDGK
+154 
-161 DGAPG
+161 
-166 KDGKDG
+166 
-172 NDGAPGTPGKDGVD
+172 PGKDGVD

-494 NGFMVDPALAEDLGI
+494 NGYMVDPALAEDLGI

-591 IRIVEKKVEP
+591 IRIVEKKVAP
-601 EKPVT
+601 EVPAVYYKTFTDHFVK
-606 YFWTATEHTVTFCGD
+606 FCGD
-621 QVINFAN
+621 EVIKFTA
-628 PQTFCPDNT
+628 PKTACPDYT
-637 GDNHK
+637 A
-642 NDKPKGDKLEV
+642 DKLEV
-653 TWEEVNKSVLGK
+653 TWEEVNKSVLGG

-671 AFLEAYNTDEYD
+671 AFLEDYD
-683 LYVLKI
+683 TNNLYVLDIK
-689 DEKGDTTYLRANDP
+689 KGTDGQLDTTYV
-703 TEYQLP
+703 P
-709 VGLSKIANAPE
+709 VNQYTFPAGITYFAEAPE
-720 EWATSTNVLSL
+720 EWATSTNVISL
-731 FVGKDVEIPSKGTIE
+731 YVDKNAKIPSDKTEIE
-746 FVYKAKKNSK
+746 FAYKAKKNSK
-756 KTPHVGFKFNYE
+756 KTPNVGFKFAYE
-768 VTPKTPT
+768 ITPKTPT
-775 KHEHEFV
+775 KHEHDFV
-782 TPLKLILNPDYLLG
+782 TPVKLILNPDYLLG
-796 KMNVPVEARPES
+796 EKNVPVEAKPVS
-808 KYIPSTKNYDEYA
+808 KYIPSTENYNVYA

-829 DADKNFTYSSSLI
+829 GADKNFTYSSSLI

-1087 YTLDLKGK
+1087 YNLDLKGK

-1101 ANTKAKWPNGIA
+1101 KNTQTKWPNGRA
-1113 DKNKNK
+1113 DKK

>member
-154 DPGKDGK
+154 DPGKDG
-161 DGAPG
+161 
-166 KDGKDG
+166 
-172 NDGAPGTPGKDGVD
+172 NDGAPGAPGKDGVD

-289 AIAIPDE
+289 GIIIPDE
-296 ENDDLVFYSSGA
+296 ENDTVVFYSSGVA
-308 ADVTYRLNPE
+308 NVTYRLNPE

-333 VKTIQMET
+333 VKTIQM
-341 RSASDRKDLVSIVS
+341 RSASDKKDLVSIVS

-374 DFNGFPLQD
+374 DFNHFPIQTW
-383 KLFGRDHDTDN
+383 FGPGADN
-394 EPEDLKNDIIALQ
+394 DPEDLKNDIIALQ

-420 YVGIAG
+420 YVGIG
-426 VYAYYGLIH
+426 GLYAHYGLIH
-435 KDFTTEDVSPIDK
+435 KDFTKNDVSPIDK
-448 TPRWYRTKPIA
+448 TIRPYRSEPIA
-459 IEDPADDELF
+459 INNPADDELY

-484 DLKQYVTLGA
+484 DLKDYVTLLADGY
-494 NGFMVDPALAEDLGI
+494 NVKDALAEEIGV
-509 DVNYKFELVNEKG
+509 DVDYKFELVNEKG

-530 IDKRTDQN
+530 EDKRTDQN
-538 KFVTLSEDGVIAVD
+538 QFVVIEGSKIRVND
-552 PEFLNESTRPA
+552 KFLNESTRPA

-576 TKGDKKYTLATCYIM
+576 KLGDKEYTLATCYIM
-591 IRIVEKKVEP
+591 IRIVEKKVAP
-601 EKPVT
+601 EVPAVYYKTFTDHFVK
-606 YFWTATEHTVTFCGD
+606 FCGD
-621 QVINFAN
+621 EVIKFTA
-628 PQTFCPDNT
+628 PKTACPDYT
-637 GDNHK
+637 A
-642 NDKPKGDKLEV
+642 DKLEV
-653 TWEEVNKSVLGK
+653 TWEEVNKSVLGG

-671 AFLEAYNTDEYD
+671 AFLEDYD
-683 LYVLKI
+683 TNNLYVLDIK
-689 DEKGDTTYLRANDP
+689 KGTDGQLDTTYV
-703 TEYQLP
+703 P
-709 VGLSKIANAPE
+709 VNQYTFPAGITYFAEAPE
-720 EWATSTNVLSL
+720 EWATSTNVISL
-731 FVGKDVEIPSKGTIE
+731 YVDKNAKIPSDKTEIE
-746 FVYKAKKNSK
+746 FAYKAKKNSK
-756 KTPHVGFKFNYE
+756 KTPNVGFKFAYE
-768 VTPKTPT
+768 ITPKTPT
-775 KHEHEFV
+775 KHEHDFV
-782 TPLKLILNPDYLLG
+782 TPVKLILNPDYLLG
-796 KMNVPVEARPES
+796 EKNVPVEAKPVS
-808 KYIPSTKNYDEYA
+808 KYIPSTENYNVYA

-829 DADKNFTYSSSLI
+829 GADKNFTYSSSLI

-1087 YTLDLKGK
+1087 YNLDLKGK

-1101 ANTKAKWPNGIA
+1101 KNTQTKWPNGRA
-1113 DKNKNK
+1113 DKK